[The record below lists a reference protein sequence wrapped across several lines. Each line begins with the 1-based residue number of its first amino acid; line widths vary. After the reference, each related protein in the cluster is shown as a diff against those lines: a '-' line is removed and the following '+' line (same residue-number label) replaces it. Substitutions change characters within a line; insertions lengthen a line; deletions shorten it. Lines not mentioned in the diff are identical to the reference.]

1 MATILDIDLTNSPF
15 NSYDFFSNKKI
26 AAGTVE
32 TEDMKKGQHKTTV
45 EMVDINAYDYGI
57 IDVGMVQFDDTLP
70 YTKKVETAQ
79 LRIEY
84 YKTELEDAKSWVDAL
99 QSEIN
104 KVNSELAEYKDQY
117 EEAKKQ
123 DPHSDLT
130 KNLKQIIKNCKE
142 DLNDL
147 NTDYSKYKK
156 ITQTHPK
163 LIKAYTKFLNDLIK
177 YGGKKTITRIE
188 EFGSTEEAEQVDLD
202 NLDINQAPGMAISGA
217 ITEAV
222 TQYLEV
228 TIQSLIA
235 GGASNLMNNLGINQ
249 ETLGIAKSILN
260 LMDSALFNITGII
273 KMFPKNI
280 QMLPSAKVAIGS
292 ICTSLKDI
300 YIAIY
305 NDLENEYYETINDAI
320 TNLPSMQEVLKDAL
334 NLLMNTIW
342 IMINEQCIKYTGH
355 TLPELYYMCSDYI
368 HKYKAWKEARKEKKR
383 RKKEKKE
390 QEKREKEKEKETG
403 IQHSSGNTVSTKINV
418 DIDPDIIKQSLM
430 DELARASD
438 LIYNSFIIIQIKDSI
453 DEIKMLISQFN
464 NVDLDVL
471 SEGID
476 SFEDFMNM
484 LIEMGIDSDGAV
496 ISLEKA
502 IQDGINQFSGNLTS
516 LQNQIKEQAIS
527 SGLNIA
533 SDIVSNTKISKEIKT
548 EHLYDFTND
557 LNTFTMTLNIYAD
570 PTTKK
575 AKKQLTKVLSN
586 AHQKDGTKI
595 FDSSSVLSIIN
606 AIDEGYVMRKDQ
618 TIELLEFT
626 FKIHFELE
634 GFNKTLSEQINAI
647 DEANRI
653 AQDAAKK
660 KEADEAI
667 SKFELGIVEEEYT
680 GDPTKAT
687 KRPTFQLVH
696 ELFSILKEIFPQ
708 LKVILKLIRN
718 YKINKAKVEAN
729 ASGNLLGMV
738 KVIAAI
744 NKLFKKA
751 HKSKTNFYTVRSLKL
766 YDYITNSITSIGT
779 NVEIN
784 IGIPDTRKLYLYLKN
799 AKSNYEIIKQDL
811 PTILYIDQDAITEQR
826 NVMKKDL
833 DKAGNYFND
842 ASLFVQYPDSKYQDG
857 TLLGLD
863 KVEDADTEIYYS
875 DSSLPL
881 YGSQILRCYGKDY
894 DLYT

>member
-15 NSYDFFSNKKI
+15 NSYDFFSNKKMS
-26 AAGTVE
+26 AGTVE

-57 IDVGMVQFDDTLP
+57 IDVGIVQFDDTLP
-70 YTKKVETAQ
+70 YAKKVETAK

-84 YKTELEDAKSWVDAL
+84 YKTELKDAESWVKAL
-99 QSEIN
+99 QTEIN
-104 KVNSELAEYKDQY
+104 KVNSELTEYQDQY

-123 DPHSDLT
+123 DPYSALT
-130 KNLKQIIKNCKE
+130 TNLKQIVKNYKKQ
-142 DLNDL
+142 LNDL
-147 NTDYSKYKK
+147 NTEFSKYKK

-163 LIKAYTKFLNDLIK
+163 LIKAYTNFYNDLTK
-177 YGGKKTITRIE
+177 YGEKKAITKVD
-188 EFGSTEEAEQVDLD
+188 EFGNVEEAEQVDLD
-202 NLDINQAPGMAISGA
+202 NLDINQAPGMEISGA
-217 ITEAV
+217 ITDAV

-235 GGASNLMNNLGINQ
+235 GGASNLMNSLGINQ
-249 ETLGIAKSILN
+249 ETLGMAQSILN
-260 LMDSALFNITGII
+260 LMDSTLFNITGII

-280 QMLPSAKVAIGS
+280 QMLPSAKIAIGS

-300 YIAIY
+300 YISIY

-320 TNLPSMQEVLKDAL
+320 TNLPSMQEVLKDAQE
-334 NLLMNTIW
+334 LLMNTIW
-342 IMINEQCIKYTGH
+342 VMINEQCIKYTGY

-368 HKYKAWKEARKEKKR
+368 HKYKAWKEARKEQKR
-383 RKKEKKE
+383 RKKEQEE
-390 QEKREKEKEKETG
+390 QEKETG
-403 IQHSSGNTVSTKINV
+403 IQHSSGGTVSSKINV
-418 DIDPDIIKQSLM
+418 DVDPDIIKQSLM
-430 DELARASD
+430 DELSRASD

-471 SEGID
+471 SDGID
-476 SFEDFMNM
+476 SFEDFMDM
-484 LIEMGIDSDGAV
+484 LVEMGLDSDGAV

-502 IQDGINQFSGNLTS
+502 IQDGINQFSENLTS
-516 LQNQIKEQAIS
+516 LQNQIEAQAIS
-527 SGLNIA
+527 SGLHIA
-533 SDIVSNTKISKEIKT
+533 ADVVSNTTVSTEIKA

-606 AIDEGYVMRKDQ
+606 AIDEGYVMRRDQ

-626 FKIHFELE
+626 FKIHFELD
-634 GFNKTLSEQINAI
+634 GFNKTLNEQINAI

-653 AQDAAKK
+653 AQETAKK
-660 KEADEAI
+660 KEAEEAI

-729 ASGNLLGMV
+729 ASGNLLGMI

-799 AKSNYEIIKQDL
+799 TKSNYEIIKQNL

-826 NVMKKDL
+826 NAMKKDL
-833 DKAGNYFND
+833 DKAGNYFDD

>member
-1 MATILDIDLTNSPF
+1 MATILDIDLTNSPG
-15 NSYDFFSNKKI
+15 NSYDFFSNKKMS
-26 AAGTVE
+26 AGTVE

-57 IDVGMVQFDDTLP
+57 IDVGIVQFDDTLP
-70 YTKKVETAQ
+70 YSKKVETSK

-84 YKTELEDAKSWVDAL
+84 YKTELKDAESWVNAL
-99 QSEIN
+99 QTEIN
-104 KVNSELAEYKDQY
+104 KVNSELTEYQDQY

-123 DPHSDLT
+123 DPHSALT
-130 KNLKQIIKNCKE
+130 TNLKQIVKNYKE
-142 DLNDL
+142 QLNDL
-147 NTDYSKYKK
+147 NIEFSKYKK

-163 LIKAYTKFLNDLIK
+163 LIKAYTNFYNDLTK
-177 YGGKKTITRIE
+177 YGEKKAITKVD
-188 EFGSTEEAEQVDLD
+188 EFGNVEEAEQVDLD
-202 NLDINQAPGMAISGA
+202 NLDINQAPGMEISGA
-217 ITEAV
+217 ITDAV

-249 ETLGIAKSILN
+249 ETLGMAQSILN
-260 LMDSALFNITGII
+260 LMDSTLFNITGII

-280 QMLPSAKVAIGS
+280 QMLPSAKIAIGS
-292 ICTSLKDI
+292 ICTSLKDM

-320 TNLPSMQEVLKDAL
+320 TNLPSIQEVLKDAQE
-334 NLLMNTIW
+334 LLMNTIW
-342 IMINEQCIKYTGH
+342 VMINEQCIKYTGY

-368 HKYKAWKEARKEKKR
+368 HKYKAWKEARKEQKR
-383 RKKEKKE
+383 RKKEQEE
-390 QEKREKEKEKETG
+390 QEKETG
-403 IQHSSGNTVSTKINV
+403 IQHSSGGTVSTKINV
-418 DIDPDIIKQSLM
+418 DVDPDIIKQSLM
-430 DELARASD
+430 DELSRASD

-471 SEGID
+471 TDGID
-476 SFEDFMNM
+476 SFEDFMDM
-484 LIEMGIDSDGAV
+484 LIEMGLDSDGAV

-516 LQNQIKEQAIS
+516 LQNQIEAQAIS
-527 SGLNIA
+527 SGLHIA
-533 SDIVSNTKISKEIKT
+533 ADVVSNTTVSTEIKA

-626 FKIHFELE
+626 FKIHFELD

-653 AQDAAKK
+653 AQETAKK
-660 KEADEAI
+660 KEAEEAI

-729 ASGNLLGMV
+729 ASGNLLGMI

-826 NVMKKDL
+826 NAMKKDL
-833 DKAGNYFND
+833 DKAGNYFDD

>member
-1 MATILDIDLTNSPF
+1 MATILDIDLTNSPG
-15 NSYDFFSNKKI
+15 NSYDFFSNKKMS
-26 AAGTVE
+26 AGTVE

-57 IDVGMVQFDDTLP
+57 IDVGIVQFDDTLP
-70 YTKKVETAQ
+70 YSKKVETSK

-84 YKTELEDAKSWVDAL
+84 YKTELKDAESWVNAL
-99 QSEIN
+99 QTEIN
-104 KVNSELAEYKDQY
+104 KVNSELTEYQDQY

-123 DPHSDLT
+123 DPHSALT
-130 KNLKQIIKNCKE
+130 TNLKQIVKNYKE
-142 DLNDL
+142 QLNDL
-147 NTDYSKYKK
+147 NTEFSKYKK

-163 LIKAYTKFLNDLIK
+163 LIKAYTNFYNDLTK
-177 YGGKKTITRIE
+177 YGEKKAITRVD
-188 EFGSTEEAEQVDLD
+188 EFGNVEEAEQVDLD
-202 NLDINQAPGMAISGA
+202 NLDINQAPGMEISGA
-217 ITEAV
+217 ITDAV

-249 ETLGIAKSILN
+249 ETLGMAQSILN
-260 LMDSALFNITGII
+260 LMDSTLFNITGII

-280 QMLPSAKVAIGS
+280 QMLPSAKIAIGS
-292 ICTSLKDI
+292 ICTSLKDM

-320 TNLPSMQEVLKDAL
+320 TNLPSIQEVLKDAQE
-334 NLLMNTIW
+334 LLMNTIW
-342 IMINEQCIKYTGH
+342 VMINEQCIKYTGY

-368 HKYKAWKEARKEKKR
+368 HKYKAWKEARKEQKR
-383 RKKEKKE
+383 RKKEQEE
-390 QEKREKEKEKETG
+390 QEKETG
-403 IQHSSGNTVSTKINV
+403 IQHSSGGTVSSKINV
-418 DIDPDIIKQSLM
+418 DVDPDIIKQSLM
-430 DELARASD
+430 DELSRASD

-471 SEGID
+471 TDGID
-476 SFEDFMNM
+476 SFEDFMDM
-484 LIEMGIDSDGAV
+484 LVEMGLDSDGAV

-516 LQNQIKEQAIS
+516 LQNQIEAQAIS
-527 SGLNIA
+527 SGLHIA
-533 SDIVSNTKISKEIKT
+533 ADVVSNTTVSTEIKA

-626 FKIHFELE
+626 FKIHFELD
-634 GFNKTLSEQINAI
+634 GFNKTLNEQINAI

-653 AQDAAKK
+653 AQETAKK
-660 KEADEAI
+660 KEAEEAI

-729 ASGNLLGMV
+729 ASGNLLGMI

-799 AKSNYEIIKQDL
+799 AKSNYEIIKQGL

-826 NVMKKDL
+826 NAMKKDL
-833 DKAGNYFND
+833 DKAGNYFDD

>member
-1 MATILDIDLTNSPF
+1 MATILDIDLTNSPG
-15 NSYDFFSNKKI
+15 NSYDFFSNKKMS
-26 AAGTVE
+26 AGTVE

-57 IDVGMVQFDDTLP
+57 IDVGIVQFDDTLP
-70 YTKKVETAQ
+70 YSKKVETAQ

-84 YKTELEDAKSWVDAL
+84 YKTELKDAESWVNAL
-99 QSEIN
+99 QTEIN
-104 KVNSELAEYKDQY
+104 KVNSELTEYQDQY

-123 DPHSDLT
+123 DPHSALT
-130 KNLKQIIKNCKE
+130 TNLKQIVKNYKE
-142 DLNDL
+142 QLNDL
-147 NTDYSKYKK
+147 NTEFSKYKK

-163 LIKAYTKFLNDLIK
+163 LIKAYTNFYNDLTK
-177 YGGKKTITRIE
+177 YGEKKAITRVD
-188 EFGSTEEAEQVDLD
+188 EFGNVEEAEKVDLD
-202 NLDINQAPGMAISGA
+202 NLDINQAPGMEISGA
-217 ITEAV
+217 ITDAV

-249 ETLGIAKSILN
+249 ETLGMAQSILN
-260 LMDSALFNITGII
+260 LMDSTLFNITGII

-280 QMLPSAKVAIGS
+280 QMLPSAKIAIGS
-292 ICTSLKDI
+292 ICTSLKDM

-320 TNLPSMQEVLKDAL
+320 TNLPSIQEVLKDAQE
-334 NLLMNTIW
+334 LLMNTIW
-342 IMINEQCIKYTGH
+342 VMINEQCIKYTGY

-368 HKYKAWKEARKEKKR
+368 HKYKAWKEARKEQKR
-383 RKKEKKE
+383 RKKEQEE
-390 QEKREKEKEKETG
+390 QEKETG
-403 IQHSSGNTVSTKINV
+403 IQHSSGGTVSSKINV
-418 DIDPDIIKQSLM
+418 DVDPDIIKQSLM
-430 DELARASD
+430 DELSRASD

-471 SEGID
+471 TDGID
-476 SFEDFMNM
+476 SFEDFMDM
-484 LIEMGIDSDGAV
+484 LVEMGLDSDGAV

-516 LQNQIKEQAIS
+516 LQNQIEAQAIS
-527 SGLNIA
+527 SGLHIA
-533 SDIVSNTKISKEIKT
+533 ADVMSNTTVSTEIKA

-626 FKIHFELE
+626 FKIHFELD
-634 GFNKTLSEQINAI
+634 GFNKTLNEQINAI

-653 AQDAAKK
+653 AQETAKK
-660 KEADEAI
+660 KEAEEAI

-729 ASGNLLGMV
+729 ASGNLLGMI

-826 NVMKKDL
+826 NAMKKDL
-833 DKAGNYFND
+833 DKAGNYFDD

>member
-1 MATILDIDLTNSPF
+1 MATILDIDLTNSPG
-15 NSYDFFSNKKI
+15 NSYDFFSNKKMS
-26 AAGTVE
+26 AGTVE

-57 IDVGMVQFDDTLP
+57 IDVGIVQFDDTLP
-70 YTKKVETAQ
+70 YSKKVETSK

-84 YKTELEDAKSWVDAL
+84 YKTELKDAESWVNAL
-99 QSEIN
+99 QTEIN
-104 KVNSELAEYKDQY
+104 KVNSELTEYQDQY

-123 DPHSDLT
+123 DPHSALT
-130 KNLKQIIKNCKE
+130 TNLKQIVKNYKE
-142 DLNDL
+142 QLNDL
-147 NTDYSKYKK
+147 NTEFSKYKK

-163 LIKAYTKFLNDLIK
+163 LIKAYTNFYNDLTK
-177 YGGKKTITRIE
+177 YGEKKAITRVD
-188 EFGSTEEAEQVDLD
+188 EFGNVEEAEKVDLD
-202 NLDINQAPGMAISGA
+202 NLDINQAPGMEISGA
-217 ITEAV
+217 ITDAV

-249 ETLGIAKSILN
+249 ETLGMAQSILN
-260 LMDSALFNITGII
+260 LMDSTLFNITGII

-280 QMLPSAKVAIGS
+280 QMLPSAKIAIGS
-292 ICTSLKDI
+292 ICTSLKDM

-320 TNLPSMQEVLKDAL
+320 TNLPSIQEVLKDAQE
-334 NLLMNTIW
+334 LLMNTIW
-342 IMINEQCIKYTGH
+342 VMINEQCIKYTGY

-368 HKYKAWKEARKEKKR
+368 HKYKAWKEARKEQKR
-383 RKKEKKE
+383 RKKEQEE
-390 QEKREKEKEKETG
+390 QEKEMG
-403 IQHSSGNTVSTKINV
+403 IQHSSGGTVSSKINV
-418 DIDPDIIKQSLM
+418 DVDPDIIKQSLM
-430 DELARASD
+430 DELSRASD

-471 SEGID
+471 TDGID
-476 SFEDFMNM
+476 SFEDFMDM
-484 LIEMGIDSDGAV
+484 LVEMGLDSDGAV

-516 LQNQIKEQAIS
+516 LQNQIEAQAIS

-533 SDIVSNTKISKEIKT
+533 ADVVSNTTVSTEIKA

-626 FKIHFELE
+626 FKIHFELD
-634 GFNKTLSEQINAI
+634 GFNKTLNEQINAI

-653 AQDAAKK
+653 AQETAKK
-660 KEADEAI
+660 KEAEEAI

-729 ASGNLLGMV
+729 ASGNLLGMI

-826 NVMKKDL
+826 NAMKKDL
-833 DKAGNYFND
+833 DKAGNYFDD

>member
-1 MATILDIDLTNSPF
+1 MATILDIDLTNSPG
-15 NSYDFFSNKKI
+15 NSYDFFSNKKMS
-26 AAGTVE
+26 AGTVE

-57 IDVGMVQFDDTLP
+57 IDVGIVQFDDTLP

-84 YKTELEDAKSWVDAL
+84 YKTELKDAESWVNAL
-99 QSEIN
+99 QTEIN
-104 KVNSELAEYKDQY
+104 KVNSELTEYQDQY

-123 DPHSDLT
+123 DPHSALT
-130 KNLKQIIKNCKE
+130 TNLKQIVKNYKE
-142 DLNDL
+142 QLNDL
-147 NTDYSKYKK
+147 NTEFSKYKK

-163 LIKAYTKFLNDLIK
+163 LIKAYTNFYNDLTK
-177 YGGKKTITRIE
+177 YGEKKAITRVD
-188 EFGSTEEAEQVDLD
+188 EFGNVEEAEKVDLD
-202 NLDINQAPGMAISGA
+202 NLDINQAPGMEISGA
-217 ITEAV
+217 ITDAV

-249 ETLGIAKSILN
+249 ETLGMAQSILN
-260 LMDSALFNITGII
+260 LMDSTLFNITGII

-280 QMLPSAKVAIGS
+280 QMLPSAKIAIGS
-292 ICTSLKDI
+292 ICTSLKDM

-320 TNLPSMQEVLKDAL
+320 TNLPSMQEVLKDAQE
-334 NLLMNTIW
+334 LLMNTIW
-342 IMINEQCIKYTGH
+342 VMINEQCIKYTGY

-368 HKYKAWKEARKEKKR
+368 HKYKAWKEARKEQKR
-383 RKKEKKE
+383 RKKEQEE
-390 QEKREKEKEKETG
+390 QEKETG
-403 IQHSSGNTVSTKINV
+403 IQHSSGGTVSSKINV
-418 DIDPDIIKQSLM
+418 DVDPDIIKQSLM
-430 DELARASD
+430 DELSRASD

-471 SEGID
+471 TDGID
-476 SFEDFMNM
+476 SFEDFMDM
-484 LIEMGIDSDGAV
+484 LVEMGLDSDGAV

-516 LQNQIKEQAIS
+516 LQNQIEAQAIS
-527 SGLNIA
+527 SGLHIA
-533 SDIVSNTKISKEIKT
+533 ADVVSNTTVSTEKKV

-634 GFNKTLSEQINAI
+634 GFNKTLNEQINAI

-653 AQDAAKK
+653 AQETAKE
-660 KEADEAI
+660 KEAEEAI

-680 GDPTKAT
+680 SDPTKAT

-729 ASGNLLGMV
+729 ASGNLLGMI

-826 NVMKKDL
+826 NAMKKDL
-833 DKAGNYFND
+833 DKAGNYFDD

-881 YGSQILRCYGKDY
+881 YGSQILRYYGKDY

>member
-1 MATILDIDLTNSPF
+1 MATILDIDLTNSPG
-15 NSYDFFSNKKI
+15 NSYDFFSNKKMS
-26 AAGTVE
+26 AGTVE
-32 TEDMKKGQHKTTV
+32 TADMKKGQHKTTV

-57 IDVGMVQFDDTLP
+57 IDVGIVQFDDTLP
-70 YTKKVETAQ
+70 YSKKVETAQ

-84 YKTELEDAKSWVDAL
+84 YKTELKDAESWVNAL
-99 QSEIN
+99 QTEIN
-104 KVNSELAEYKDQY
+104 KVNSELTEYQDQY

-123 DPHSDLT
+123 DPHSALT
-130 KNLKQIIKNCKE
+130 TNLKQIVKNYK
-142 DLNDL
+142 DQLNDL
-147 NTDYSKYKK
+147 NTEFSKYKK

-163 LIKAYTKFLNDLIK
+163 LIKAYTNFYNDLTK
-177 YGGKKTITRIE
+177 YGEKKAITRVD
-188 EFGSTEEAEQVDLD
+188 EFGNVEEAEKVDLD
-202 NLDINQAPGMAISGA
+202 NLDINQAPGMEISGA
-217 ITEAV
+217 ITDAV

-249 ETLGIAKSILN
+249 ETLGMAQSILN
-260 LMDSALFNITGII
+260 LMDSTLFNITGII

-280 QMLPSAKVAIGS
+280 QMLPSAKIAIGS
-292 ICTSLKDI
+292 ICTSLKDM

-320 TNLPSMQEVLKDAL
+320 TNLPSMQEVLKDAQV
-334 NLLMNTIW
+334 LLMNTIW
-342 IMINEQCIKYTGH
+342 VMINEQCIKYTGF

-368 HKYKAWKEARKEKKR
+368 HKYKAWKEARKEQKR
-383 RKKEKKE
+383 RKKEQEE
-390 QEKREKEKEKETG
+390 QEKVTG
-403 IQHSSGNTVSTKINV
+403 IQHSSGGTVSSKINV
-418 DIDPDIIKQSLM
+418 DVDPDIIKQSLM
-430 DELARASD
+430 DELSRASD

-471 SEGID
+471 TDGID
-476 SFEDFMNM
+476 SFEDFMDM
-484 LIEMGIDSDGAV
+484 LVEMGLDSDGAV

-516 LQNQIKEQAIS
+516 LQNQIEAQAIS
-527 SGLNIA
+527 SGLHIA
-533 SDIVSNTKISKEIKT
+533 ADVVSNTTVSTEIKA

-626 FKIHFELE
+626 FKIHFELD
-634 GFNKTLSEQINAI
+634 GFNKTLNEQINAI

-653 AQDAAKK
+653 AQETAKK
-660 KEADEAI
+660 KEAEEAI

-729 ASGNLLGMV
+729 ASGNLLGMIR
-738 KVIAAI
+738 VIAAI

-826 NVMKKDL
+826 NIMKKDL
-833 DKAGNYFND
+833 DKAGNYFDD

>member
-1 MATILDIDLTNSPF
+1 MATILDIDLTNSPS
-15 NSYDFFSNKKI
+15 NSYDFLSNKKMS
-26 AAGTVE
+26 AGTIE

-57 IDVGMVQFDDTLP
+57 IDVGIVQFDDTLP
-70 YTKKVETAQ
+70 YSKKVETAK

-84 YKTELEDAKSWVDAL
+84 YKTELKDAESWVNAL
-99 QSEIN
+99 QAEIN
-104 KVNSELAEYKDQY
+104 KINSELTEYQDQY

-123 DPHSDLT
+123 DPHSALMT
-130 KNLKQIIKNCKE
+130 NLKQIVNNYKE
-142 DLNDL
+142 QLNNL
-147 NTDYSKYKK
+147 NTEFSKYKK

-163 LIKAYTKFLNDLIK
+163 LIKAYTNFYNDLTK
-177 YGGKKTITRIE
+177 YGEKKAITRVD
-188 EFGSTEEAEQVDLD
+188 EFGNVEEAEKVDLD
-202 NLDINQAPGMAISGA
+202 NLDINQAPGMEISGA
-217 ITEAV
+217 ITDAV

-249 ETLGIAKSILN
+249 ETLGMAQSILN
-260 LMDSALFNITGII
+260 LMDSTLFNITGII

-280 QMLPSAKVAIGS
+280 QMLPSAKIAIGS
-292 ICTSLKDI
+292 ICTSLKDM

-320 TNLPSMQEVLKDAL
+320 TNLPSSQEVLKDAQE
-334 NLLMNTIW
+334 LLMNTIW
-342 IMINEQCIKYTGH
+342 VMINEQCIKYTGY

-383 RKKEKKE
+383 RKKEQEE
-390 QEKREKEKEKETG
+390 QEKETG
-403 IQHSSGNTVSTKINV
+403 IQHSSGGTVSTKINV
-418 DIDPDIIKQSLM
+418 DVDPDIIKQSLM
-430 DELARASD
+430 DELSRASD

-471 SEGID
+471 TDGID

-484 LIEMGIDSDGAV
+484 LVEMGLDSDGAV

-516 LQNQIKEQAIS
+516 LQNQIEAQAIS
-527 SGLNIA
+527 SGLHIA
-533 SDIVSNTKISKEIKT
+533 ADVVSNTTVSTERKV

-626 FKIHFELE
+626 FKIHFELD
-634 GFNKTLSEQINAI
+634 GFNKTLDEQINAI

-653 AQDAAKK
+653 AQETAKK
-660 KEADEAI
+660 KEVEEAI

-729 ASGNLLGMV
+729 ASGNLLGMIR
-738 KVIAAI
+738 VIAAI

-784 IGIPDTRKLYLYLKN
+784 IDIPDTRKLYLYLKN
-799 AKSNYEIIKQDL
+799 AKSNYEIIKQGL

-826 NVMKKDL
+826 NAMKKDL
-833 DKAGNYFND
+833 DKAGNYFDD
-842 ASLFVQYPDSKYQDG
+842 ASLFVQYPDPKYQDG

>member
-1 MATILDIDLTNSPF
+1 MATILDIDLTNSPG
-15 NSYDFFSNKKI
+15 NSYDFFSNKKMS
-26 AAGTVE
+26 AGTVE

-57 IDVGMVQFDDTLP
+57 IDVGIVQFDDTLP
-70 YTKKVETAQ
+70 YSKKVETSK

-84 YKTELEDAKSWVDAL
+84 YKTELKDADSWVNAL
-99 QSEIN
+99 QTEIN
-104 KVNSELAEYKDQY
+104 KVNSELSEYQDQY

-123 DPHSDLT
+123 DPHSALT
-130 KNLKQIIKNCKE
+130 TNLKQIVKNYKE
-142 DLNDL
+142 QLNDL
-147 NTDYSKYKK
+147 NTEFSKYKK

-163 LIKAYTKFLNDLIK
+163 LIKAYTNFYNDLIK
-177 YGGKKTITRIE
+177 YGEKKAITRVD
-188 EFGSTEEAEQVDLD
+188 EFGNVEEAEQVDLD
-202 NLDINQAPGMAISGA
+202 NLDINQAPGMEISGA
-217 ITEAV
+217 ITDAV

-249 ETLGIAKSILN
+249 ETLGMAQSILN
-260 LMDSALFNITGII
+260 LMDSTLFNITGII

-280 QMLPSAKVAIGS
+280 QMLPSAKIAIGS
-292 ICTSLKDI
+292 ICTSLKDM

-320 TNLPSMQEVLKDAL
+320 TNLPSIQEVLKDAQE
-334 NLLMNTIW
+334 LLMNTIW
-342 IMINEQCIKYTGH
+342 VMINEQCIKYTGY

-368 HKYKAWKEARKEKKR
+368 HKYKAWKEARKEQKR
-383 RKKEKKE
+383 RKKEQEE
-390 QEKREKEKEKETG
+390 QEKETG
-403 IQHSSGNTVSTKINV
+403 IQHSSGGTVSSKINV
-418 DIDPDIIKQSLM
+418 DVDPDIIKQSLM
-430 DELARASD
+430 DELSRASD

-471 SEGID
+471 TDGID
-476 SFEDFMNM
+476 SFEDFMDM
-484 LIEMGIDSDGAV
+484 LVEMGLDSDGAV

-516 LQNQIKEQAIS
+516 LQNQIKAQAIS
-527 SGLNIA
+527 SGLHIA
-533 SDIVSNTKISKEIKT
+533 ADIVSNTTVSTERKA

-626 FKIHFELE
+626 FKIHFELD
-634 GFNKTLSEQINAI
+634 GFNKTLNEQINAI

-653 AQDAAKK
+653 AQETAKK
-660 KEADEAI
+660 KEAEEAI

-729 ASGNLLGMV
+729 ASGNLLGMI

-744 NKLFKKA
+744 NKLFKKT

-799 AKSNYEIIKQDL
+799 AQSNYEIIKQGL

-826 NVMKKDL
+826 NAMKKDL
-833 DKAGNYFND
+833 DKAGNYFDD
-842 ASLFVQYPDSKYQDG
+842 ASLFVQYPDPKYQDG

>member
-15 NSYDFFSNKKI
+15 NSYDFFSNKKM

-57 IDVGMVQFDDTLP
+57 IDVGIVQFDDTLP
-70 YTKKVETAQ
+70 YSKKVETSK

-84 YKTELEDAKSWVDAL
+84 YKTELKDAESWVNAL
-99 QSEIN
+99 QTEIN
-104 KVNSELAEYKDQY
+104 KVNSELTEYQDQY

-123 DPHSDLT
+123 DPHSALT
-130 KNLKQIIKNCKE
+130 TNLKQIVKNYKE
-142 DLNDL
+142 QLNDL
-147 NTDYSKYKK
+147 NTEFSKYKK

-163 LIKAYTKFLNDLIK
+163 LIKAYTNFYNDLTK
-177 YGGKKTITRIE
+177 YGEKKAITRVD
-188 EFGSTEEAEQVDLD
+188 EFGNVEEAEKVDLD
-202 NLDINQAPGMAISGA
+202 NLDINQAPGMEISGA
-217 ITEAV
+217 ITDAV

-249 ETLGIAKSILN
+249 ETLGMAQSILN
-260 LMDSALFNITGII
+260 LMDSTLFNITGII

-280 QMLPSAKVAIGS
+280 QMLPSAKIAIGS
-292 ICTSLKDI
+292 ICTSLKDM

-320 TNLPSMQEVLKDAL
+320 TNLPSIQEVLKDAQE
-334 NLLMNTIW
+334 LLMNTIW
-342 IMINEQCIKYTGH
+342 VMINEQCIKYTGY

-368 HKYKAWKEARKEKKR
+368 HKYKAWKEARKEQKR
-383 RKKEKKE
+383 RKKEQEE
-390 QEKREKEKEKETG
+390 QEKETG
-403 IQHSSGNTVSTKINV
+403 IQHSSGGTVSSKINV
-418 DIDPDIIKQSLM
+418 DVDPDIIKQSLM
-430 DELARASD
+430 DELSRASD

-471 SEGID
+471 TDGID
-476 SFEDFMNM
+476 SFEDFMDM
-484 LIEMGIDSDGAV
+484 LVEMGLDSDGAV

-533 SDIVSNTKISKEIKT
+533 SDIISNTKISTEIKA

-595 FDSSSVLSIIN
+595 FDASSVLSIIN

-626 FKIHFELE
+626 FKIHFELD
-634 GFNKTLSEQINAI
+634 GFNKTLNEQINAI

-653 AQDAAKK
+653 AQETAKK
-660 KEADEAI
+660 KEAEEAI

-729 ASGNLLGMV
+729 ASGNLLGMIR
-738 KVIAAI
+738 VIAAI

-826 NVMKKDL
+826 NAMKKDL
-833 DKAGNYFND
+833 DKAGNYFDD

>member
-1 MATILDIDLTNSPF
+1 MATILDIDLTNSPG
-15 NSYDFFSNKKI
+15 NSYDFFSNKKMS
-26 AAGTVE
+26 AGTVE

-57 IDVGMVQFDDTLP
+57 IDVGIVQFDDTLP
-70 YTKKVETAQ
+70 YSKKVETAK

-84 YKTELEDAKSWVDAL
+84 YKTELKDAESWVNAL
-99 QSEIN
+99 QTEIN
-104 KVNSELAEYKDQY
+104 KVNSELTEYQDQY

-123 DPHSDLT
+123 DPHSALT
-130 KNLKQIIKNCKE
+130 TNLKQIVKNYKE
-142 DLNDL
+142 QLNDL
-147 NTDYSKYKK
+147 NTEFSKYKK

-163 LIKAYTKFLNDLIK
+163 LIKAYTNFYNDLTK
-177 YGGKKTITRIE
+177 YGEKKAITRVD
-188 EFGSTEEAEQVDLD
+188 EFGNVEEAEKVDLD
-202 NLDINQAPGMAISGA
+202 NLDINQAPGMEISGA
-217 ITEAV
+217 ITDAV

-249 ETLGIAKSILN
+249 ETLGMAQSILN
-260 LMDSALFNITGII
+260 LMDSTLFNITGII

-280 QMLPSAKVAIGS
+280 QMLPSAKIAIGS
-292 ICTSLKDI
+292 ICTSLKDM

-320 TNLPSMQEVLKDAL
+320 TNLPSIQEVLKDAQE
-334 NLLMNTIW
+334 LLMNTIW
-342 IMINEQCIKYTGH
+342 VMINEQCIKYTGY

-368 HKYKAWKEARKEKKR
+368 HKYKAWKEARKEQKR
-383 RKKEKKE
+383 RKKEQEE
-390 QEKREKEKEKETG
+390 QEKETG
-403 IQHSSGNTVSTKINV
+403 IQHSSGGTVSSKINV
-418 DIDPDIIKQSLM
+418 DVDPDIIKQSLM
-430 DELARASD
+430 DELSRASD

-471 SEGID
+471 TDGID
-476 SFEDFMNM
+476 SFEDFMDM
-484 LIEMGIDSDGAV
+484 LVEMGLDSDGAV

-516 LQNQIKEQAIS
+516 LQNQIEAQAIS
-527 SGLNIA
+527 SGLHIA
-533 SDIVSNTKISKEIKT
+533 ADVVSNTTVSTEIKA

-634 GFNKTLSEQINAI
+634 GFNKTLNEQINAI

-653 AQDAAKK
+653 AQETAKK
-660 KEADEAI
+660 KEAEEAI

-729 ASGNLLGMV
+729 ASGNLLGMI

-799 AKSNYEIIKQDL
+799 AKSNYEIIKQGL
-811 PTILYIDQDAITEQR
+811 PTILYIDQEAITEQR

-833 DKAGNYFND
+833 DKAGNYFDD

>member
-1 MATILDIDLTNSPF
+1 MATILDIDLTNSPG
-15 NSYDFFSNKKI
+15 NSYDFFSNKKMS
-26 AAGTVE
+26 AGTVE

-57 IDVGMVQFDDTLP
+57 IDVGIVQFDDTLP
-70 YTKKVETAQ
+70 YSKKVETSK

-84 YKTELEDAKSWVDAL
+84 YKTELKDAESWVNAL
-99 QSEIN
+99 QTEIN
-104 KVNSELAEYKDQY
+104 KVNSELTEYQDQY

-123 DPHSDLT
+123 DPHSALT
-130 KNLKQIIKNCKE
+130 TNLKQIVKNYKE
-142 DLNDL
+142 QLNDL
-147 NTDYSKYKK
+147 NTEFSKYKK

-163 LIKAYTKFLNDLIK
+163 LIKAYTNFYNDLTK
-177 YGGKKTITRIE
+177 YGEKKAITRVD
-188 EFGSTEEAEQVDLD
+188 EFGNVEEAEKVDLD
-202 NLDINQAPGMAISGA
+202 NLDINQAPGMEISGA
-217 ITEAV
+217 ITDAV

-249 ETLGIAKSILN
+249 ETLGMAQSILN
-260 LMDSALFNITGII
+260 LMDSTLFNITGII

-280 QMLPSAKVAIGS
+280 QMLPSAKIAIGS
-292 ICTSLKDI
+292 ICTSLKDM

-320 TNLPSMQEVLKDAL
+320 TNLPSIQEVLKDAQE
-334 NLLMNTIW
+334 LLMNTIW
-342 IMINEQCIKYTGH
+342 VMINEQCIKYTGY

-368 HKYKAWKEARKEKKR
+368 HKYKAWKEARKEQKR
-383 RKKEKKE
+383 RKKEQEE
-390 QEKREKEKEKETG
+390 QEKETG
-403 IQHSSGNTVSTKINV
+403 IQHSSGGTVSSKINV
-418 DIDPDIIKQSLM
+418 DVDPDIIKQSLM
-430 DELARASD
+430 DELSRASD

-471 SEGID
+471 TDGID
-476 SFEDFMNM
+476 SFEDFMDM
-484 LIEMGIDSDGAV
+484 LVEMGLDSDGAV

-516 LQNQIKEQAIS
+516 LQNQIEAQAIS

-533 SDIVSNTKISKEIKT
+533 ADVVSNTTVSTEIKA

-626 FKIHFELE
+626 FKIHFELD
-634 GFNKTLSEQINAI
+634 GFNKTLNEQINAI

-653 AQDAAKK
+653 AQETAKK
-660 KEADEAI
+660 KEAEEAI

-729 ASGNLLGMV
+729 ASGNLLGMIR
-738 KVIAAI
+738 VIAAI

-826 NVMKKDL
+826 NAMKKDL
-833 DKAGNYFND
+833 DKAGNYFDD

-863 KVEDADTEIYYS
+863 KVEDANTEIYYS

>member
-1 MATILDIDLTNSPF
+1 MATILDIDLTNSPG
-15 NSYDFFSNKKI
+15 NSYDFFSNKKMS
-26 AAGTVE
+26 AGTVE
-32 TEDMKKGQHKTTV
+32 TADMKKGQHKTTV

-57 IDVGMVQFDDTLP
+57 IDVGIVQFDDTLP
-70 YTKKVETAQ
+70 YSKKVETAK

-84 YKTELEDAKSWVDAL
+84 YKTELKDAESWVNAL
-99 QSEIN
+99 QTEIN
-104 KVNSELAEYKDQY
+104 KVNSELTEYQDQY

-123 DPHSDLT
+123 DPHSALT
-130 KNLKQIIKNCKE
+130 TNLKQIVKNYKE
-142 DLNDL
+142 QLNDL
-147 NTDYSKYKK
+147 NTEFSKYKK

-163 LIKAYTKFLNDLIK
+163 LIKAYTNFYNDLTK
-177 YGGKKTITRIE
+177 YGEKKAITRVD
-188 EFGSTEEAEQVDLD
+188 EFGNVEEAEKVDLD
-202 NLDINQAPGMAISGA
+202 NLDINQAPGMEISGA
-217 ITEAV
+217 ITDAV

-249 ETLGIAKSILN
+249 ETLGMAQSILN
-260 LMDSALFNITGII
+260 LMDSTLFNITGII

-280 QMLPSAKVAIGS
+280 QMLPSAKIAIGS
-292 ICTSLKDI
+292 ICTSLKDM

-320 TNLPSMQEVLKDAL
+320 TNLPSIQEVLKDAQE
-334 NLLMNTIW
+334 LLMNTIW
-342 IMINEQCIKYTGH
+342 VMINEQCIKYTGY

-368 HKYKAWKEARKEKKR
+368 HKYKAWKEARKEQKR
-383 RKKEKKE
+383 RKKEQEE
-390 QEKREKEKEKETG
+390 QEKETG
-403 IQHSSGNTVSTKINV
+403 IQHSSGGTVSSKINV
-418 DIDPDIIKQSLM
+418 DVDPDIIKQSLM
-430 DELARASD
+430 DELSRASD

-471 SEGID
+471 TDGID
-476 SFEDFMNM
+476 SFEDFMDM
-484 LIEMGIDSDGAV
+484 LVEMGLDSDGAV

-516 LQNQIKEQAIS
+516 LQNQIEAQAIS
-527 SGLNIA
+527 SGLHIA
-533 SDIVSNTKISKEIKT
+533 ADVVSNTTVSTEIKA

-626 FKIHFELE
+626 FKIHFELD
-634 GFNKTLSEQINAI
+634 GFNKTLNEQINAI

-653 AQDAAKK
+653 AQETAKK
-660 KEADEAI
+660 KEAEEAI

-729 ASGNLLGMV
+729 ASGNLLGMI

-826 NVMKKDL
+826 NAMKKDL
-833 DKAGNYFND
+833 DKAGNYFDD

>member
-1 MATILDIDLTNSPF
+1 MATILDIDLTNSPG
-15 NSYDFFSNKKI
+15 NSYDFFSNKKMS
-26 AAGTVE
+26 AGTIE

-57 IDVGMVQFDDTLP
+57 IDVGIVQFDDTLP
-70 YTKKVETAQ
+70 YSKKVETAQ

-84 YKTELEDAKSWVDAL
+84 YKTELKDAESWVNAL
-99 QSEIN
+99 QTEIN
-104 KVNSELAEYKDQY
+104 KVNSELTEYQDQY

-123 DPHSDLT
+123 DPHSALT
-130 KNLKQIIKNCKE
+130 TNLKQIVKNYKE
-142 DLNDL
+142 QLNDL
-147 NTDYSKYKK
+147 NTEFSKYKK

-163 LIKAYTKFLNDLIK
+163 LIKAYTNFYNDLTK
-177 YGGKKTITRIE
+177 YGEKKAITRVD
-188 EFGSTEEAEQVDLD
+188 EFGNVEEAEKVDLD
-202 NLDINQAPGMAISGA
+202 NLDINQAPGMEISGA
-217 ITEAV
+217 ITDAV

-249 ETLGIAKSILN
+249 ETLGMAQSILN
-260 LMDSALFNITGII
+260 LMDSTLFNITGII

-280 QMLPSAKVAIGS
+280 QMLPSAKIAIGS
-292 ICTSLKDI
+292 ICTSLKDM

-320 TNLPSMQEVLKDAL
+320 TNLPSIQEVLKDAQE
-334 NLLMNTIW
+334 LLMNTIW
-342 IMINEQCIKYTGH
+342 VMINEQCIKYTGY

-368 HKYKAWKEARKEKKR
+368 HKYKAWKEARKEQKR
-383 RKKEKKE
+383 RKKEQEE
-390 QEKREKEKEKETG
+390 QEKETG
-403 IQHSSGNTVSTKINV
+403 IQHSSGGTVSSKINV
-418 DIDPDIIKQSLM
+418 DVDPDIIKQSLM
-430 DELARASD
+430 DELSRASD

-471 SEGID
+471 TDGID
-476 SFEDFMNM
+476 SFEDFMDM
-484 LIEMGIDSDGAV
+484 LVEMGLDSDGAV

-516 LQNQIKEQAIS
+516 LQNQIEAQAIS
-527 SGLNIA
+527 SGLHIA
-533 SDIVSNTKISKEIKT
+533 ADVVSNTTVSTEIKA

-626 FKIHFELE
+626 FKIHFELD
-634 GFNKTLSEQINAI
+634 GFNKTLNEQINAI

-653 AQDAAKK
+653 AQETAKK
-660 KEADEAI
+660 KEAEEAI

-729 ASGNLLGMV
+729 ASGNLLGMI

-784 IGIPDTRKLYLYLKN
+784 IGISDTRKLYLYLKN

-826 NVMKKDL
+826 NAMKKDL
-833 DKAGNYFND
+833 DKAGNYFDD

>member
-1 MATILDIDLTNSPF
+1 MATILDIDLTNSPS
-15 NSYDFFSNKKI
+15 NSYDFLSNKKMS
-26 AAGTVE
+26 AGTIE

-57 IDVGMVQFDDTLP
+57 IDVGIVQFDDTLP
-70 YTKKVETAQ
+70 YSKKVETAK

-84 YKTELEDAKSWVDAL
+84 YKTELKDAESWVNAL
-99 QSEIN
+99 QAEIN
-104 KVNSELAEYKDQY
+104 KVNSELTEYQDQY

-123 DPHSDLT
+123 DPHSTLT
-130 KNLKQIIKNCKE
+130 TNLKQIVNNYKE
-142 DLNDL
+142 QLNDL
-147 NTDYSKYKK
+147 NTEFSKYKK

-163 LIKAYTKFLNDLIK
+163 LIKAYTNFYNDLTK
-177 YGGKKTITRIE
+177 YGEKKAITRVD
-188 EFGSTEEAEQVDLD
+188 EFGNVEEAEKVDLD
-202 NLDINQAPGMAISGA
+202 NLDINQAPGMEISGA
-217 ITEAV
+217 ITDAV

-249 ETLGIAKSILN
+249 ETLGMAQSILN
-260 LMDSALFNITGII
+260 LMDSTLFNITGII

-280 QMLPSAKVAIGS
+280 QMLPSAKIAIGS
-292 ICTSLKDI
+292 ICTSLKDM

-320 TNLPSMQEVLKDAL
+320 TNLPSSQEVLKDAQE
-334 NLLMNTIW
+334 LLMNTIW
-342 IMINEQCIKYTGH
+342 IMINEQCIKYTGY

-383 RKKEKKE
+383 RKKEQEE
-390 QEKREKEKEKETG
+390 QEKETG
-403 IQHSSGNTVSTKINV
+403 IQHSSGGTVSTKINV
-418 DIDPDIIKQSLM
+418 DVDPDIIKQSLM
-430 DELARASD
+430 DELSRASD

-471 SEGID
+471 TDGID
-476 SFEDFMNM
+476 SFEDFMDM
-484 LIEMGIDSDGAV
+484 LVEMGLDSDGAV

-516 LQNQIKEQAIS
+516 LQNQIEAQAIS
-527 SGLNIA
+527 SGLHIA
-533 SDIVSNTKISKEIKT
+533 ADVVSNTTVSTERKV

-626 FKIHFELE
+626 FKIHFELD
-634 GFNKTLSEQINAI
+634 GFNKTLNEQINAI

-653 AQDAAKK
+653 AQETAKK
-660 KEADEAI
+660 KEAEEAI

-729 ASGNLLGMV
+729 ASGNLLGMIR
-738 KVIAAI
+738 VIAAI

-751 HKSKTNFYTVRSLKL
+751 NKSKTNFYTVRSLKL

-784 IGIPDTRKLYLYLKN
+784 IDIPDTRKLYLYLKN

-826 NVMKKDL
+826 NAMKKDL
-833 DKAGNYFND
+833 DKAGNYFDD
-842 ASLFVQYPDSKYQDG
+842 ASLFVQYPDPKYQDG

>member
-1 MATILDIDLTNSPF
+1 MATILDIDLTNSPG
-15 NSYDFFSNKKI
+15 NSYNFFSNKKMS
-26 AAGTVE
+26 AGTVE

-57 IDVGMVQFDDTLP
+57 IDVGIVQFDDTLP
-70 YTKKVETAQ
+70 YSKKVETAK

-84 YKTELEDAKSWVDAL
+84 YKTELKNAESWVNAL
-99 QSEIN
+99 QTEIN
-104 KVNSELAEYKDQY
+104 KVNSELTEYQDQY

-123 DPHSDLT
+123 DPHSALT
-130 KNLKQIIKNCKE
+130 TNLKQIVKNYKE
-142 DLNDL
+142 QLNDL
-147 NTDYSKYKK
+147 NIEFSKYKK

-163 LIKAYTKFLNDLIK
+163 LIKAYTNFYNDLTK
-177 YGGKKTITRIE
+177 YGEKKAITKVD
-188 EFGSTEEAEQVDLD
+188 EFGNVEEAEQVDLD
-202 NLDINQAPGMAISGA
+202 NLDINQAPGMEISGA
-217 ITEAV
+217 ITDAV

-249 ETLGIAKSILN
+249 ETLGMAQSILN
-260 LMDSALFNITGII
+260 LMDSTLFNITGII

-280 QMLPSAKVAIGS
+280 QMLPSAKIAIGS
-292 ICTSLKDI
+292 ICTSLKDM

-320 TNLPSMQEVLKDAL
+320 TNLPSIQEVLKDAQE
-334 NLLMNTIW
+334 LLMNTIW
-342 IMINEQCIKYTGH
+342 VMINEQCIKYTGY

-368 HKYKAWKEARKEKKR
+368 HKYKAWKEARKEQKR
-383 RKKEKKE
+383 RKKEQEE
-390 QEKREKEKEKETG
+390 QEKETG
-403 IQHSSGNTVSTKINV
+403 IQHSSGGTVSTKINV
-418 DIDPDIIKQSLM
+418 DVDPDIIKQSLM
-430 DELARASD
+430 DELSRASD

-471 SEGID
+471 TDGID
-476 SFEDFMNM
+476 SFEDFMDM
-484 LIEMGIDSDGAV
+484 LVEMGLDSDGAV

-516 LQNQIKEQAIS
+516 LQNQIEAQAIS
-527 SGLNIA
+527 SGLHIA
-533 SDIVSNTKISKEIKT
+533 ADVVSNTAVSTEIKA

-626 FKIHFELE
+626 FKIHFELD

-653 AQDAAKK
+653 AQETAKK
-660 KEADEAI
+660 KEAEEAI

-680 GDPTKAT
+680 SDPTKAT

-729 ASGNLLGMV
+729 ASGNLLGMI

-826 NVMKKDL
+826 NAMKKDL
-833 DKAGNYFND
+833 DKAGNYFDD

>member
-1 MATILDIDLTNSPF
+1 MATILDIDLTNSPG
-15 NSYDFFSNKKI
+15 NSYDFFSNKKMST
-26 AAGTVE
+26 GTVE

-57 IDVGMVQFDDTLP
+57 IDVGIVQFDDTLP
-70 YTKKVETAQ
+70 YSKKVETSK

-84 YKTELEDAKSWVDAL
+84 YKTELKDAESWVNAL
-99 QSEIN
+99 QTEIN
-104 KVNSELAEYKDQY
+104 KVNSELTEYQDQY

-123 DPHSDLT
+123 DPHSALT
-130 KNLKQIIKNCKE
+130 TNLKQIVKNYKE
-142 DLNDL
+142 QLNDL
-147 NTDYSKYKK
+147 NTEFSKYKK

-163 LIKAYTKFLNDLIK
+163 LIKAYTNFYNDLTK
-177 YGGKKTITRIE
+177 YGEKKAITRVD
-188 EFGSTEEAEQVDLD
+188 EFGNVEEAEKVDLD
-202 NLDINQAPGMAISGA
+202 NLDINQAPGMEISGA
-217 ITEAV
+217 ITDAV

-249 ETLGIAKSILN
+249 ETLGMAQSILN
-260 LMDSALFNITGII
+260 LMDSTLFNITGII

-280 QMLPSAKVAIGS
+280 QMVPSAKIAIGS
-292 ICTSLKDI
+292 ICTSLKDM

-320 TNLPSMQEVLKDAL
+320 TNLPSIQEVLKDAQE
-334 NLLMNTIW
+334 LLMNTIW
-342 IMINEQCIKYTGH
+342 VMINEQCIKYTGY

-368 HKYKAWKEARKEKKR
+368 HKYKAWKEARKEQKR
-383 RKKEKKE
+383 RKKEQEE
-390 QEKREKEKEKETG
+390 QEKETG
-403 IQHSSGNTVSTKINV
+403 IQHSSGGTVSSKINV
-418 DIDPDIIKQSLM
+418 DVDPDIIKQSLM
-430 DELARASD
+430 DELSRASD
-438 LIYNSFIIIQIKDSI
+438 LIYNSFIIIQIKDTI

-471 SEGID
+471 TDGID
-476 SFEDFMNM
+476 SFEDFMDM
-484 LIEMGIDSDGAV
+484 LVEMGLDSDGAV

-516 LQNQIKEQAIS
+516 LQNQIEAQAIS
-527 SGLNIA
+527 SGLHIA
-533 SDIVSNTKISKEIKT
+533 ADVVSNTTVSTEIKA

-626 FKIHFELE
+626 FKIHFELD
-634 GFNKTLSEQINAI
+634 GFNKTLNEQINAI

-653 AQDAAKK
+653 AQETAKK
-660 KEADEAI
+660 KEAEEAI

-729 ASGNLLGMV
+729 ASGNLLGMI

-826 NVMKKDL
+826 NAMKKDL
-833 DKAGNYFND
+833 DKAGNYFDD
-842 ASLFVQYPDSKYQDG
+842 ASLFVQYPDPKYQDG

>member
-1 MATILDIDLTNSPF
+1 MATILDIDLTNSPG
-15 NSYDFFSNKKI
+15 NSYDFFSNKKMS
-26 AAGTVE
+26 AGTVE

-57 IDVGMVQFDDTLP
+57 IDVGIVQFDDTLP

-84 YKTELEDAKSWVDAL
+84 YKTELKDAEPWVNAL
-99 QSEIN
+99 QTEIN
-104 KVNSELAEYKDQY
+104 KVNSELTEYQDQY

-123 DPHSDLT
+123 DPHSALT
-130 KNLKQIIKNCKE
+130 TNLKQIVKNYKE
-142 DLNDL
+142 QLNDL
-147 NTDYSKYKK
+147 NTEFSKYKK

-163 LIKAYTKFLNDLIK
+163 LIKAYTNFYNDLTK
-177 YGGKKTITRIE
+177 YGEKKAITKVD
-188 EFGSTEEAEQVDLD
+188 EFGNVEEAEQVDLD
-202 NLDINQAPGMAISGA
+202 NLDINQAPGMEISGA
-217 ITEAV
+217 ITDAV

-249 ETLGIAKSILN
+249 ETLGMAQSILN
-260 LMDSALFNITGII
+260 LMDSTLFNITGII

-280 QMLPSAKVAIGS
+280 QMLPSAKIAIGS
-292 ICTSLKDI
+292 ICTSLKDM

-320 TNLPSMQEVLKDAL
+320 TNLPSIQEVLKDAQE
-334 NLLMNTIW
+334 LLMNTIW
-342 IMINEQCIKYTGH
+342 VMINEQCIKYTGY

-368 HKYKAWKEARKEKKR
+368 HKYKAWKEARKEQKR
-383 RKKEKKE
+383 RKKEQEE
-390 QEKREKEKEKETG
+390 QEKETG
-403 IQHSSGNTVSTKINV
+403 IQHSSGGTVSTKINV
-418 DIDPDIIKQSLM
+418 DVDPDIIKQSLM
-430 DELARASD
+430 DELSRASD

-471 SEGID
+471 TDGID
-476 SFEDFMNM
+476 SFEDFMDM
-484 LIEMGIDSDGAV
+484 LVEMGLDSDGAV

-516 LQNQIKEQAIS
+516 LQNQIEAQAIS
-527 SGLNIA
+527 SGLHIA
-533 SDIVSNTKISKEIKT
+533 ADVVSNTTVSTEMKA

-626 FKIHFELE
+626 FKIHFELD

-653 AQDAAKK
+653 AQETAKK
-660 KEADEAI
+660 KEAEEAI

-729 ASGNLLGMV
+729 ASGNLLGMI

-799 AKSNYEIIKQDL
+799 AKSNYEIIKQGL
-811 PTILYIDQDAITEQR
+811 STILYIDQDAITEQR
-826 NVMKKDL
+826 NAMKKDL
-833 DKAGNYFND
+833 DKAGNYFDD

>member
-1 MATILDIDLTNSPF
+1 MATILDIDLTNSPG
-15 NSYDFFSNKKI
+15 NSYDFFSNKKMS
-26 AAGTVE
+26 AGTVE

-57 IDVGMVQFDDTLP
+57 IDVGIVQFDDTLP

-84 YKTELEDAKSWVDAL
+84 YKTELKDAESWVKAL
-99 QSEIN
+99 QTEIN
-104 KVNSELAEYKDQY
+104 KVNSELTEYQDQY

-123 DPHSDLT
+123 DPHSALT
-130 KNLKQIIKNCKE
+130 TNLKQIVKNYKE
-142 DLNDL
+142 QLNNL
-147 NTDYSKYKK
+147 NTEFSKYKK

-163 LIKAYTKFLNDLIK
+163 LIKAYTNFFNDLTK
-177 YGGKKTITRIE
+177 YGEKKAITRVD
-188 EFGSTEEAEQVDLD
+188 EFGNVEEAEQVDLD

-217 ITEAV
+217 ITDAV

-235 GGASNLMNNLGINQ
+235 GGASNLMNSLGINQ
-249 ETLGIAKSILN
+249 ETLGMAQSILN
-260 LMDSALFNITGII
+260 LMDSTLFNITGII

-280 QMLPSAKVAIGS
+280 QMVPSAKIAMSS
-292 ICTSLKDI
+292 ICTSLKDMYQAI
-300 YIAIY
+300 YI
-305 NDLENEYYETINDAI
+305 DLENQYYETINDAI
-320 TNLPSMQEVLKDAL
+320 TNLPSMQEALKDAQV
-334 NLLMNTIW
+334 LLMNTIW
-342 IMINEQCIKYTGH
+342 VMINEQCIKYTGY

-368 HKYKAWKEARKEKKR
+368 HKYKAWKEARKEQKR
-383 RKKEKKE
+383 RKKEQEE
-390 QEKREKEKEKETG
+390 QEKETG
-403 IQHSSGNTVSTKINV
+403 IQHSSGGTISSKINV
-418 DIDPDIIKQSLM
+418 DVDPDIIKQSLM
-430 DELARASD
+430 DELAHASD

-453 DEIKMLISQFN
+453 DEIKMLIDQFN

-471 SEGID
+471 SDGID
-476 SFEDFMNM
+476 SFEDFMDM
-484 LIEMGIDSDGAV
+484 LVEIGLDSDGAV

-516 LQNQIKEQAIS
+516 LQNQIEAQAIS
-527 SGLNIA
+527 SGLRIA
-533 SDIVSNTKISKEIKT
+533 SDIASNTTISTEIKA

-595 FDSSSVLSIIN
+595 FDASSVLSIIN

-626 FKIHFELE
+626 FKIHFELD
-634 GFNKTLSEQINAI
+634 GFNKTLQEQKDAI

-653 AQDAAKK
+653 AQETAKK
-660 KEADEAI
+660 KEAEEAI

-687 KRPTFQLVH
+687 QRPTFQLVH

-729 ASGNLLGMV
+729 ASGNLLGMI

-779 NVEIN
+779 NIEIN

-799 AKSNYEIIKQDL
+799 TKSNYEIIKQDL

-826 NVMKKDL
+826 NAMKKDL
-833 DKAGNYFND
+833 DKAGNYFDD

>member
-1 MATILDIDLTNSPF
+1 MATILDIDLTNSPG
-15 NSYDFFSNKKI
+15 NSYDFFSNKKMS
-26 AAGTVE
+26 AGTVE

-57 IDVGMVQFDDTLP
+57 IDVGIVQFDDTLP
-70 YTKKVETAQ
+70 YSKKVETAQ

-84 YKTELEDAKSWVDAL
+84 YKTELKDAESWVNAL
-99 QSEIN
+99 QTEIN
-104 KVNSELAEYKDQY
+104 KVNSELTEYQDQY

-123 DPHSDLT
+123 DPHSALT
-130 KNLKQIIKNCKE
+130 TNLKQIVKNYKE
-142 DLNDL
+142 QLNDL
-147 NTDYSKYKK
+147 NTEFSKYKK

-163 LIKAYTKFLNDLIK
+163 LIKAYTNFYNDLTK
-177 YGGKKTITRIE
+177 YGEKKAITRVD
-188 EFGSTEEAEQVDLD
+188 EFGNVEEAEKVDLD
-202 NLDINQAPGMAISGA
+202 NLDINQAPGMEISGA
-217 ITEAV
+217 ITDAV

-249 ETLGIAKSILN
+249 ETLGMAQSILN
-260 LMDSALFNITGII
+260 LMDSTLFNITGII

-280 QMLPSAKVAIGS
+280 QMLPSAKIAIGS
-292 ICTSLKDI
+292 ICTSLKDM

-320 TNLPSMQEVLKDAL
+320 TNLPSIQEVLKDAQE
-334 NLLMNTIW
+334 LLMNTIW
-342 IMINEQCIKYTGH
+342 IMINEQCIKYTGY

-368 HKYKAWKEARKEKKR
+368 HKYKAWKEARKEQKR
-383 RKKEKKE
+383 RKKEQEE
-390 QEKREKEKEKETG
+390 QEKETG
-403 IQHSSGNTVSTKINV
+403 IQHSSGGTVSTKINV
-418 DIDPDIIKQSLM
+418 DVDPDIIKQSLM
-430 DELARASD
+430 DELSRASD

-471 SEGID
+471 TDGID
-476 SFEDFMNM
+476 SFEDFMDM
-484 LIEMGIDSDGAV
+484 LVEMGLDSDGAV

-516 LQNQIKEQAIS
+516 LQNQIEAQAIS
-527 SGLNIA
+527 SGLHIA
-533 SDIVSNTKISKEIKT
+533 ADVVSNTAVSTEIKA

-586 AHQKDGTKI
+586 AHQTDGTKI

-626 FKIHFELE
+626 FKIHFELD
-634 GFNKTLSEQINAI
+634 GFNKTLNEQINAI

-653 AQDAAKK
+653 AQETAKK
-660 KEADEAI
+660 KEAEEAI

-729 ASGNLLGMV
+729 ASGNLLGMI

-826 NVMKKDL
+826 NAMKKDL
-833 DKAGNYFND
+833 DKAGNYFDD

>member
-1 MATILDIDLTNSPF
+1 MATILDIDLTNSPG
-15 NSYDFFSNKKI
+15 NSYDFFSNKKMS
-26 AAGTVE
+26 AGTVE
-32 TEDMKKGQHKTTV
+32 TADMKKGQHKTTV

-57 IDVGMVQFDDTLP
+57 IDVGIVQFDDTLP
-70 YTKKVETAQ
+70 YSKKVETAQ

-84 YKTELEDAKSWVDAL
+84 YKTELKDAESWVNAL
-99 QSEIN
+99 QTEIN
-104 KVNSELAEYKDQY
+104 KVNSELTEYQNQY

-123 DPHSDLT
+123 DPHSALT
-130 KNLKQIIKNCKE
+130 TNLKQIVKNYKE
-142 DLNDL
+142 QLNDL
-147 NTDYSKYKK
+147 NTEFSKYKK

-163 LIKAYTKFLNDLIK
+163 LIKAYTNFYNDLTK
-177 YGGKKTITRIE
+177 YGEKKAITKVD
-188 EFGSTEEAEQVDLD
+188 EFGNVEEAEQVDLD
-202 NLDINQAPGMAISGA
+202 NLDINQAPGMEISGA
-217 ITEAV
+217 ITDAV

-249 ETLGIAKSILN
+249 ETLGMAQSILN

-280 QMLPSAKVAIGS
+280 QMLPSAKIAIGS
-292 ICTSLKDI
+292 ICTSLKDM

-320 TNLPSMQEVLKDAL
+320 TNLPSIQEVLKDAQE
-334 NLLMNTIW
+334 LLMNTIW
-342 IMINEQCIKYTGH
+342 VMINEQCIKYTGY

-368 HKYKAWKEARKEKKR
+368 HKYKAWKEARKEQKR
-383 RKKEKKE
+383 RKKEQEE
-390 QEKREKEKEKETG
+390 QEKETG
-403 IQHSSGNTVSTKINV
+403 IQHSSGGTVSSKINV
-418 DIDPDIIKQSLM
+418 DVDPDIIKQSLM
-430 DELARASD
+430 DELSRASD

-471 SEGID
+471 TDGID
-476 SFEDFMNM
+476 SFEDFMDM
-484 LIEMGIDSDGAV
+484 LVEMGLDSDGAV

-516 LQNQIKEQAIS
+516 LQNQIEAQAIS
-527 SGLNIA
+527 SGLHIA
-533 SDIVSNTKISKEIKT
+533 ADVMSNTTVSTEIKA

-626 FKIHFELE
+626 FKIHFELD
-634 GFNKTLSEQINAI
+634 GFNKTLNEQINAI

-653 AQDAAKK
+653 AQETAKK
-660 KEADEAI
+660 KEAEEAI
-667 SKFELGIVEEEYT
+667 SKFELGIIEEEYT

-729 ASGNLLGMV
+729 ASGNLLGMI

-826 NVMKKDL
+826 NAMKKDL
-833 DKAGNYFND
+833 DKAGNYFDD

>member
-1 MATILDIDLTNSPF
+1 MATILDIDLTNSPGS
-15 NSYDFFSNKKI
+15 SYDFFSNKKMS
-26 AAGTVE
+26 AGTVE
-32 TEDMKKGQHKTTV
+32 TADMKQGQHKTTV

-57 IDVGMVQFDDTLP
+57 IDVGIVQFDDTLP

-79 LRIEY
+79 VRIEY
-84 YKTELEDAKSWVDAL
+84 YKTELKDAESWVKAL
-99 QSEIN
+99 QTEIN
-104 KVNSELAEYKDQY
+104 KVNSELTEYQDQY

-123 DPHSDLT
+123 DPHSALT
-130 KNLKQIIKNCKE
+130 TNLKQIVKNYKE
-142 DLNDL
+142 QLNDL
-147 NTDYSKYKK
+147 NTEFSKYKK

-163 LIKAYTKFLNDLIK
+163 LIKAYTNFFNDLTK
-177 YGGKKTITRIE
+177 YGEKKAITRVD
-188 EFGSTEEAEQVDLD
+188 EFGNVEEAEQVDLD

-217 ITEAV
+217 ITDAV

-235 GGASNLMNNLGINQ
+235 GGASNLMNSLGINQ
-249 ETLGIAKSILN
+249 ETLGMAQSILN
-260 LMDSALFNITGII
+260 LMDSTLFNITGII

-280 QMLPSAKVAIGS
+280 QMVPSAKIAMSS
-292 ICTSLKDI
+292 ICTSLKDM
-300 YIAIY
+300 YQAIY
-305 NDLENEYYETINDAI
+305 TDLENQYYETINDAI
-320 TNLPSMQEVLKDAL
+320 TNLPSMQEALKDAQV
-334 NLLMNTIW
+334 LLMNTIW
-342 IMINEQCIKYTGH
+342 VMINEQCIKYTGY

-368 HKYKAWKEARKEKKR
+368 HKYKAWKEARKEQKR
-383 RKKEKKE
+383 RKKEQEE
-390 QEKREKEKEKETG
+390 QEKETG
-403 IQHSSGNTVSTKINV
+403 IQHSSGGTISSKINV
-418 DIDPDIIKQSLM
+418 DVDPDIIKQSLM

-453 DEIKMLISQFN
+453 DEIKMLIDQFN

-471 SEGID
+471 SDGID
-476 SFEDFMNM
+476 SFEDFMDM
-484 LIEMGIDSDGAV
+484 LVEMGLDSDGAV

-516 LQNQIKEQAIS
+516 LQNQIEAQAIS
-527 SGLNIA
+527 SGLRIA
-533 SDIVSNTKISKEIKT
+533 SDIASNTTISTEIKA

-595 FDSSSVLSIIN
+595 FDASSVLSIIN

-626 FKIHFELE
+626 FKIHFELD
-634 GFNKTLSEQINAI
+634 GFNKTLQEQKDAI

-653 AQDAAKK
+653 AQETAKK
-660 KEADEAI
+660 KEAEEAI

-687 KRPTFQLVH
+687 QRPTFQLVH

-729 ASGNLLGMV
+729 ASGNLLGMI

-779 NVEIN
+779 NIEIN

-799 AKSNYEIIKQDL
+799 TKSNYEIIKQDL

-826 NVMKKDL
+826 NAMKKDL
-833 DKAGNYFND
+833 DKAGNYFDD

>member
-1 MATILDIDLTNSPF
+1 MATILDIDLTNSPS
-15 NSYDFFSNKKI
+15 NSYDFLSNKKMS
-26 AAGTVE
+26 AGTIE

-57 IDVGMVQFDDTLP
+57 IDVGIVQFDDTLP
-70 YTKKVETAQ
+70 YSKKVETAK

-84 YKTELEDAKSWVDAL
+84 YKTELKDAESWVNAL
-99 QSEIN
+99 QAEIN
-104 KVNSELAEYKDQY
+104 KVNSELTEYQDQY

-123 DPHSDLT
+123 DPHSTLT
-130 KNLKQIIKNCKE
+130 TNLKQIVNNYKE
-142 DLNDL
+142 QLNDL
-147 NTDYSKYKK
+147 NTEFSKYKK

-163 LIKAYTKFLNDLIK
+163 LIKAYTNFYNDLTK
-177 YGGKKTITRIE
+177 YGEKKAITRVD
-188 EFGSTEEAEQVDLD
+188 EFGNVEEAEKVDLD
-202 NLDINQAPGMAISGA
+202 NLDINQAPGMEISGA
-217 ITEAV
+217 ITDAV

-249 ETLGIAKSILN
+249 ETLGMAQSILN
-260 LMDSALFNITGII
+260 LMDSTLFNITGII

-280 QMLPSAKVAIGS
+280 QMLPSAKIAIGS
-292 ICTSLKDI
+292 ICTSLKDM

-320 TNLPSMQEVLKDAL
+320 TNLPSSQEVLKDAQE
-334 NLLMNTIW
+334 LLMNTIW
-342 IMINEQCIKYTGH
+342 VMINEQCIKYTGY

-383 RKKEKKE
+383 RKKEQEE
-390 QEKREKEKEKETG
+390 QEKETG
-403 IQHSSGNTVSTKINV
+403 IQHSSGGTVSTKINV
-418 DIDPDIIKQSLM
+418 DVDPDIIKQSLM
-430 DELARASD
+430 DELSRASD

-471 SEGID
+471 TDGID

-484 LIEMGIDSDGAV
+484 LVEMGLDSDGAV

-516 LQNQIKEQAIS
+516 LQNQIEAQAIS
-527 SGLNIA
+527 SGLHIA
-533 SDIVSNTKISKEIKT
+533 ADVVSNTTVSTERKV

-606 AIDEGYVMRKDQ
+606 AIDEGYLMRKDQ

-626 FKIHFELE
+626 FKIHFELD
-634 GFNKTLSEQINAI
+634 GFNKTLNEQINAI

-653 AQDAAKK
+653 AQETAKK
-660 KEADEAI
+660 KEAEEAI

-729 ASGNLLGMV
+729 ASGNLLGMIR
-738 KVIAAI
+738 VIAAI

-751 HKSKTNFYTVRSLKL
+751 NKSKTNFYTVRSLKL

-784 IGIPDTRKLYLYLKN
+784 IGISDTRKLYLYLKN

-826 NVMKKDL
+826 NAMKKDL
-833 DKAGNYFND
+833 DKAGNYFDD
-842 ASLFVQYPDSKYQDG
+842 ASLFVQYPDPKYQDG

>member
-1 MATILDIDLTNSPF
+1 MATILDIDLTNSPG
-15 NSYDFFSNKKI
+15 NSYDFFSNKKMS
-26 AAGTVE
+26 AGTVE

-57 IDVGMVQFDDTLP
+57 IDVGIVQFDDTLP
-70 YTKKVETAQ
+70 YSKKVETSK

-84 YKTELEDAKSWVDAL
+84 YKTELKDAESWVNAL
-99 QSEIN
+99 QTEIN
-104 KVNSELAEYKDQY
+104 KVNSELTEYQDQY

-123 DPHSDLT
+123 DPHSALT
-130 KNLKQIIKNCKE
+130 TNLKQIVKNYKE
-142 DLNDL
+142 QLNDL
-147 NTDYSKYKK
+147 NTEFSKYKK

-163 LIKAYTKFLNDLIK
+163 LIKAYTNFYNDLIK
-177 YGGKKTITRIE
+177 YGEKKAITRVD
-188 EFGSTEEAEQVDLD
+188 EFGNVEEAENVDLD
-202 NLDINQAPGMAISGA
+202 NLDINQAPGMEISGA
-217 ITEAV
+217 ITDAV

-249 ETLGIAKSILN
+249 ETLGMAQSILN
-260 LMDSALFNITGII
+260 LMDSTLFNITGII

-280 QMLPSAKVAIGS
+280 QMLPSAKIAIGS
-292 ICTSLKDI
+292 ICTSLKDM

-320 TNLPSMQEVLKDAL
+320 TNLPSMQEVLKDAQE
-334 NLLMNTIW
+334 LLMNTIW
-342 IMINEQCIKYTGH
+342 VMINEQCIKYTGY

-368 HKYKAWKEARKEKKR
+368 HKYKAWKEARKEQKR
-383 RKKEKKE
+383 RKKEQEE
-390 QEKREKEKEKETG
+390 QEKVTG
-403 IQHSSGNTVSTKINV
+403 IQHSSGGTVSSKINV
-418 DIDPDIIKQSLM
+418 DVDPDIIKQSLM
-430 DELARASD
+430 DELSRASD

-471 SEGID
+471 TDGID
-476 SFEDFMNM
+476 SFEDFMDM
-484 LIEMGIDSDGAV
+484 LVEMGLDSDGAV

-516 LQNQIKEQAIS
+516 LQNQIEAQAIS
-527 SGLNIA
+527 SGLHIA
-533 SDIVSNTKISKEIKT
+533 ADVVSNTTVSTEIKA

-634 GFNKTLSEQINAI
+634 GFNKTLNEQINAI

-653 AQDAAKK
+653 AQETAKK
-660 KEADEAI
+660 KEAEEAI

-729 ASGNLLGMV
+729 ASGNLLGMI

-779 NVEIN
+779 NVEID

-826 NVMKKDL
+826 NAMKKDL
-833 DKAGNYFND
+833 DKAGNYFDD

>member
-1 MATILDIDLTNSPF
+1 MATILDIDLTNSPG
-15 NSYDFFSNKKI
+15 NSYDFFSNKKMS
-26 AAGTVE
+26 AGTVE

-57 IDVGMVQFDDTLP
+57 IDVGIIQFDDTLP
-70 YTKKVETAQ
+70 YSKKVETAQ

-84 YKTELEDAKSWVDAL
+84 YKTELKDAESWVNAL
-99 QSEIN
+99 QTEIN
-104 KVNSELAEYKDQY
+104 KVNSELTEYQDQY

-123 DPHSDLT
+123 DPHSALT
-130 KNLKQIIKNCKE
+130 TNLKQIVKNYKE
-142 DLNDL
+142 QLNDL
-147 NTDYSKYKK
+147 NTEFSKYKK

-163 LIKAYTKFLNDLIK
+163 LIKAYTNFYNDLTK
-177 YGGKKTITRIE
+177 YGEKKAITKVD
-188 EFGSTEEAEQVDLD
+188 EFGNVEEAEQVDLD
-202 NLDINQAPGMAISGA
+202 NLDINQAPGMEISGA
-217 ITEAV
+217 ITDAV

-249 ETLGIAKSILN
+249 ETLGMAQSILN
-260 LMDSALFNITGII
+260 LMDSTLFNITGII

-280 QMLPSAKVAIGS
+280 QMLPSAKIAIGS
-292 ICTSLKDI
+292 ICTSLKDM

-320 TNLPSMQEVLKDAL
+320 TNLPSMQEVLKDAQE
-334 NLLMNTIW
+334 LLMNTIW
-342 IMINEQCIKYTGH
+342 VMINEQCIKYTGY

-368 HKYKAWKEARKEKKR
+368 HKYKAWKEARKEQKR
-383 RKKEKKE
+383 RKKEQEE
-390 QEKREKEKEKETG
+390 QEKETG
-403 IQHSSGNTVSTKINV
+403 IQHSSGGTVSSKINV
-418 DIDPDIIKQSLM
+418 DVDPDIIKQSLM
-430 DELARASD
+430 DELSRASD

-471 SEGID
+471 SDGID
-476 SFEDFMNM
+476 SFEDFMDM
-484 LIEMGIDSDGAV
+484 LVEMGLDSDGAV

-516 LQNQIKEQAIS
+516 LQNQIEAQAIS
-527 SGLNIA
+527 SGLHIA
-533 SDIVSNTKISKEIKT
+533 ADVVSNTTVSTEIKA

-626 FKIHFELE
+626 FKIHFELD
-634 GFNKTLSEQINAI
+634 GFNKTLNEQINAI

-653 AQDAAKK
+653 AQETAKK
-660 KEADEAI
+660 KEAEEAI

-729 ASGNLLGMV
+729 ASGNLLGMI

-799 AKSNYEIIKQDL
+799 TKSNYEIIKQDL
-811 PTILYIDQDAITEQR
+811 PTILYVDQDAITEQR
-826 NVMKKDL
+826 NAMKKDL
-833 DKAGNYFND
+833 DKAGNYFDD

>member
-1 MATILDIDLTNSPF
+1 MATILDIDLTNSPG
-15 NSYDFFSNKKI
+15 NSYDFFSNKKMS
-26 AAGTVE
+26 AGTVE

-57 IDVGMVQFDDTLP
+57 IDVGIVQFDDTLP
-70 YTKKVETAQ
+70 YSKKVETAQ

-84 YKTELEDAKSWVDAL
+84 YKTELEDAESWVDAL

-104 KVNSELAEYKDQY
+104 KVNSELTEYQDQY

-123 DPHSDLT
+123 DPHSALT
-130 KNLKQIIKNCKE
+130 TNLKQIVKNYKE
-142 DLNDL
+142 QLNDL
-147 NTDYSKYKK
+147 NTEFSKYKK

-163 LIKAYTKFLNDLIK
+163 LIKAYTNFYNDLTK
-177 YGGKKTITRIE
+177 YGEKKAITRVD
-188 EFGSTEEAEQVDLD
+188 EFGNVEEAEKVDLD
-202 NLDINQAPGMAISGA
+202 NLDINQAPGMEISGA
-217 ITEAV
+217 ITDAV

-249 ETLGIAKSILN
+249 ETLGMAQSILN
-260 LMDSALFNITGII
+260 LMDSTLFNITGII

-280 QMLPSAKVAIGS
+280 QMLPSAKIAIGS
-292 ICTSLKDI
+292 ICTSLKDM

-320 TNLPSMQEVLKDAL
+320 TNLPSSQEVLKDAQE
-334 NLLMNTIW
+334 LLMNTIW
-342 IMINEQCIKYTGH
+342 VMINEQCIKYTGY

-368 HKYKAWKEARKEKKR
+368 HKYKAWKEARKEQKR
-383 RKKEKKE
+383 RKKEQEE
-390 QEKREKEKEKETG
+390 QEKETG
-403 IQHSSGNTVSTKINV
+403 IQHSSGGTVSSKINV
-418 DIDPDIIKQSLM
+418 DVDPDIIKQSLM
-430 DELARASD
+430 DELSRASD

-471 SEGID
+471 TDGID
-476 SFEDFMNM
+476 SFEDFMDM
-484 LIEMGIDSDGAV
+484 LVEMGLDSDGAV

-516 LQNQIKEQAIS
+516 LQNQIEAQAIS
-527 SGLNIA
+527 SGLHIA
-533 SDIVSNTKISKEIKT
+533 ADVVSNTTVSTEIKA

-626 FKIHFELE
+626 FKIHFELD
-634 GFNKTLSEQINAI
+634 GFNKTLNEQINAI

-653 AQDAAKK
+653 AQETAKK
-660 KEADEAI
+660 KEAEEAI

-729 ASGNLLGMV
+729 ASGNLLGMI

-826 NVMKKDL
+826 NAMKKDL
-833 DKAGNYFND
+833 DKAGNYFDD

>member
-1 MATILDIDLTNSPF
+1 MATILDIDLTNSPG
-15 NSYDFFSNKKI
+15 NSYDFFSNKKMS
-26 AAGTVE
+26 AGTVE

-57 IDVGMVQFDDTLP
+57 IDVGIVQFDDTLP

-84 YKTELEDAKSWVDAL
+84 YKTELKDAESWVNAL
-99 QSEIN
+99 QTEIN
-104 KVNSELAEYKDQY
+104 KVNSELTEYQDQY

-163 LIKAYTKFLNDLIK
+163 LIKAYTNFYNDLTK
-177 YGGKKTITRIE
+177 YGEKKAITRVD
-188 EFGSTEEAEQVDLD
+188 EFGNVEEAEKVDLD
-202 NLDINQAPGMAISGA
+202 NLDINQAPGMEISGA
-217 ITEAV
+217 ITDAV

-249 ETLGIAKSILN
+249 ETLGMAQSILN
-260 LMDSALFNITGII
+260 LMDSTLFNITGII

-280 QMLPSAKVAIGS
+280 QMLPSAKIAIGS
-292 ICTSLKDI
+292 ICTSLKDM

-320 TNLPSMQEVLKDAL
+320 TNLPSMQEVLKDAQE
-334 NLLMNTIW
+334 LLMNTIL
-342 IMINEQCIKYTGH
+342 IMINEQCIKYTGY

-368 HKYKAWKEARKEKKR
+368 HKYKAWKEARKEQKR
-383 RKKEKKE
+383 RKKEQEE
-390 QEKREKEKEKETG
+390 QEKETG
-403 IQHSSGNTVSTKINV
+403 IQHSSGGTVSSKINV
-418 DIDPDIIKQSLM
+418 DVDPDIIKQSLM
-430 DELARASD
+430 DELSRASD

-471 SEGID
+471 TDGID
-476 SFEDFMNM
+476 SFEDFMDM
-484 LIEMGIDSDGAV
+484 LVEMGLDSDGAV

-516 LQNQIKEQAIS
+516 LQNQIEAQAIS
-527 SGLNIA
+527 SGLHIA
-533 SDIVSNTKISKEIKT
+533 ADVVSNTTVSTEMKA

-626 FKIHFELE
+626 FKIHFELD
-634 GFNKTLSEQINAI
+634 GFNKTLNEQINAI

-653 AQDAAKK
+653 AQETAKK
-660 KEADEAI
+660 KEAEEAI

-729 ASGNLLGMV
+729 ASGNLLGMI

-826 NVMKKDL
+826 NAMKKDL
-833 DKAGNYFND
+833 DKAGNYFDD

>member
-1 MATILDIDLTNSPF
+1 MATILDIDLTNSPG
-15 NSYDFFSNKKI
+15 NSYDFFSNKKMS
-26 AAGTVE
+26 AGTVE

-57 IDVGMVQFDDTLP
+57 IDVGIVQFDDTLP
-70 YTKKVETAQ
+70 YSKKVETSK

-84 YKTELEDAKSWVDAL
+84 YKTELKDAESWVNAL
-99 QSEIN
+99 QTEIN
-104 KVNSELAEYKDQY
+104 KVNSELTEYQDQY

-123 DPHSDLT
+123 DPHSALT
-130 KNLKQIIKNCKE
+130 TNLKQIVNNYKE
-142 DLNDL
+142 QLNDL
-147 NTDYSKYKK
+147 NTEFSKYKK

-163 LIKAYTKFLNDLIK
+163 LIKAYTNFYNDLTK
-177 YGGKKTITRIE
+177 YGEKKAITRVD
-188 EFGSTEEAEQVDLD
+188 EFGNVEEAEKVDLD
-202 NLDINQAPGMAISGA
+202 NLDINQAPGMEISGA
-217 ITEAV
+217 ITDAV

-249 ETLGIAKSILN
+249 ETLGMAQSILN
-260 LMDSALFNITGII
+260 LMDSTLFNITGII

-280 QMLPSAKVAIGS
+280 QMLPSAKIAIGS
-292 ICTSLKDI
+292 ICTSLKDM

-320 TNLPSMQEVLKDAL
+320 TNLPSSQEVLKDAQE
-334 NLLMNTIW
+334 LLMNTIW
-342 IMINEQCIKYTGH
+342 VMINEQCIKYTGY

-368 HKYKAWKEARKEKKR
+368 HKYKAWKEARKEQKR
-383 RKKEKKE
+383 RKKEQEE
-390 QEKREKEKEKETG
+390 QEKETG
-403 IQHSSGNTVSTKINV
+403 IQHSSGGTVSSKINV
-418 DIDPDIIKQSLM
+418 DVDPDIIKQSLM
-430 DELARASD
+430 DELSRASD

-471 SEGID
+471 TDGID
-476 SFEDFMNM
+476 SFEDFMDM
-484 LIEMGIDSDGAV
+484 LVEMGLDSDGAV

-516 LQNQIKEQAIS
+516 LQNQIEAQAIS
-527 SGLNIA
+527 SGLHIA
-533 SDIVSNTKISKEIKT
+533 ADVVSNTTVSTEIKA

-626 FKIHFELE
+626 FKIHFELD
-634 GFNKTLSEQINAI
+634 GFNKTLNEQINAI

-653 AQDAAKK
+653 AQETAKK
-660 KEADEAI
+660 KEAEEAI

-729 ASGNLLGMV
+729 ASGNLLGMI

-784 IGIPDTRKLYLYLKN
+784 IGISDTRKLYLYLKN

-826 NVMKKDL
+826 NAMKKDL
-833 DKAGNYFND
+833 DKAGNYFDD

>member
-1 MATILDIDLTNSPF
+1 MATILDIDLTNSPG
-15 NSYDFFSNKKI
+15 NSYNFFSNKKMS
-26 AAGTVE
+26 AGTVE

-57 IDVGMVQFDDTLP
+57 IDVGIVQFDDTLP
-70 YTKKVETAQ
+70 YSKKVETAK

-84 YKTELEDAKSWVDAL
+84 YKTELKNAESWVNAL
-99 QSEIN
+99 QTEIN
-104 KVNSELAEYKDQY
+104 KVNSELTEYQDQY

-123 DPHSDLT
+123 DPHSALT
-130 KNLKQIIKNCKE
+130 TNLKQIVKNYKE
-142 DLNDL
+142 QLNDL
-147 NTDYSKYKK
+147 NIEFSKYKK

-163 LIKAYTKFLNDLIK
+163 LIKAYTNFYNDLTK
-177 YGGKKTITRIE
+177 YGEKKAITKVD
-188 EFGSTEEAEQVDLD
+188 EFGNVEEAEQVDLD
-202 NLDINQAPGMAISGA
+202 NLDISQAPGMEISGA
-217 ITEAV
+217 ITDAV

-249 ETLGIAKSILN
+249 ETLGMAQSILN
-260 LMDSALFNITGII
+260 LMDSTLFNITGII

-280 QMLPSAKVAIGS
+280 QMLPSAKIAIGS
-292 ICTSLKDI
+292 ICTSLKDM

-320 TNLPSMQEVLKDAL
+320 TNLPSIQEVLKDAQE
-334 NLLMNTIW
+334 LLMNTIW
-342 IMINEQCIKYTGH
+342 VMINEQCIKYTGY

-368 HKYKAWKEARKEKKR
+368 HKYKAWKEARKEQKR
-383 RKKEKKE
+383 RKKEQEE
-390 QEKREKEKEKETG
+390 QEKETG
-403 IQHSSGNTVSTKINV
+403 IQHSSGGTVSTKINV
-418 DIDPDIIKQSLM
+418 DVDPDIIKQSLM
-430 DELARASD
+430 DELSRASD

-471 SEGID
+471 TDGID
-476 SFEDFMNM
+476 SFEDFMDM
-484 LIEMGIDSDGAV
+484 LVEMGLDSDGAV

-516 LQNQIKEQAIS
+516 LQNQIEAQAIS
-527 SGLNIA
+527 SGLHIA
-533 SDIVSNTKISKEIKT
+533 ADVVSNTAVSTEIKA

-626 FKIHFELE
+626 FKIHFELD

-653 AQDAAKK
+653 AQETAKK
-660 KEADEAI
+660 KEAEEAI

-680 GDPTKAT
+680 SDPTKAT

-729 ASGNLLGMV
+729 ASGNLLGMI

-826 NVMKKDL
+826 NAMKKDL
-833 DKAGNYFND
+833 DKAGNYFDD

>member
-1 MATILDIDLTNSPF
+1 MATILDIDLTNSPG
-15 NSYDFFSNKKI
+15 NSYDFFSNKKMS
-26 AAGTVE
+26 AGTVE

-57 IDVGMVQFDDTLP
+57 IDVGIVQFDDTLP
-70 YTKKVETAQ
+70 YSKKVETAQ

-84 YKTELEDAKSWVDAL
+84 YKTELKDAESWVNAL
-99 QSEIN
+99 QTEIN
-104 KVNSELAEYKDQY
+104 KVNSELTEYQDQY

-123 DPHSDLT
+123 DPHSALT
-130 KNLKQIIKNCKE
+130 TNLKQIVKNYKE
-142 DLNDL
+142 QLNDL
-147 NTDYSKYKK
+147 NTEFSKYKK

-163 LIKAYTKFLNDLIK
+163 LIKAYTNFYNDLTK
-177 YGGKKTITRIE
+177 YGEKKAITRVD
-188 EFGSTEEAEQVDLD
+188 EFGNVEEAEKVDLD
-202 NLDINQAPGMAISGA
+202 NLDINQAPGMEISGA
-217 ITEAV
+217 ITDAV

-249 ETLGIAKSILN
+249 ETLGMAQSILN
-260 LMDSALFNITGII
+260 LMDSTLFNITGII

-280 QMLPSAKVAIGS
+280 QMLPSAKIAIGS
-292 ICTSLKDI
+292 ICTSLKDM

-320 TNLPSMQEVLKDAL
+320 TNLPSIQEVLKDAQE
-334 NLLMNTIW
+334 LLMNTIW
-342 IMINEQCIKYTGH
+342 VMINEQCIKYTGY

-368 HKYKAWKEARKEKKR
+368 HKYKAWKEARKEQKR
-383 RKKEKKE
+383 RKKEQEE
-390 QEKREKEKEKETG
+390 QEKETG
-403 IQHSSGNTVSTKINV
+403 IQHSSGGTVSSKINV
-418 DIDPDIIKQSLM
+418 DVDPDIIKQSLM
-430 DELARASD
+430 DELSRASD

-484 LIEMGIDSDGAV
+484 LVEMGIDSDGAV

-516 LQNQIKEQAIS
+516 LQNQIEAQAIS
-527 SGLNIA
+527 SGLHIA
-533 SDIVSNTKISKEIKT
+533 ADVVSNTTVSTEIKA

-626 FKIHFELE
+626 FKIHFELD
-634 GFNKTLSEQINAI
+634 GFNKTLNEQINAI

-653 AQDAAKK
+653 AQETAKK
-660 KEADEAI
+660 KEAEEAI

-729 ASGNLLGMV
+729 ASGNLLGMI

-826 NVMKKDL
+826 NAMKKDL
-833 DKAGNYFND
+833 DKAGNYFDD

>member
-1 MATILDIDLTNSPF
+1 MATILDIDLTNSPG
-15 NSYDFFSNKKI
+15 NSYDFFSNKKMS
-26 AAGTVE
+26 AGTVE

-57 IDVGMVQFDDTLP
+57 IDVGIVQFDDTLP
-70 YTKKVETAQ
+70 YSKKVETSK

-84 YKTELEDAKSWVDAL
+84 YKTELKNAESWVNAL
-99 QSEIN
+99 QTEIN
-104 KVNSELAEYKDQY
+104 KVNSELTEYQDQY

-123 DPHSDLT
+123 DPHSALT
-130 KNLKQIIKNCKE
+130 TNLKQIVKNYKE
-142 DLNDL
+142 QLNDL
-147 NTDYSKYKK
+147 NTEFSKYKK

-163 LIKAYTKFLNDLIK
+163 LIKAYTNFYNDLTK
-177 YGGKKTITRIE
+177 YGEKKAITRVD
-188 EFGSTEEAEQVDLD
+188 EFGNVEEAEKVDLD
-202 NLDINQAPGMAISGA
+202 NLDINQAPGMEISGA
-217 ITEAV
+217 ITDAV

-249 ETLGIAKSILN
+249 ETLGMAQSILN
-260 LMDSALFNITGII
+260 LMDSTLFNITGII

-280 QMLPSAKVAIGS
+280 QMLPSAKIAIGS
-292 ICTSLKDI
+292 ICTSLKDM

-320 TNLPSMQEVLKDAL
+320 TNLPSIQEVLKDAQE
-334 NLLMNTIW
+334 LLMNTIW
-342 IMINEQCIKYTGH
+342 VMINEQCIKYTGY

-368 HKYKAWKEARKEKKR
+368 HKYKAWKEARKEQKR
-383 RKKEKKE
+383 RKKEQEE
-390 QEKREKEKEKETG
+390 QEKETG
-403 IQHSSGNTVSTKINV
+403 IQHSSGGTVSSKINV
-418 DIDPDIIKQSLM
+418 DVDPDIIKQSLM
-430 DELARASD
+430 DELSRASD

-471 SEGID
+471 TDGID
-476 SFEDFMNM
+476 SFEDFMDM
-484 LIEMGIDSDGAV
+484 LVEMGLDSDGAV

-516 LQNQIKEQAIS
+516 LQNQIEAQAIS
-527 SGLNIA
+527 SGLHIA
-533 SDIVSNTKISKEIKT
+533 ADIVSNTTVSTEIKA

-626 FKIHFELE
+626 FKIHFELD

-653 AQDAAKK
+653 AQETAKE
-660 KEADEAI
+660 KEAEEAI

-729 ASGNLLGMV
+729 ASGNLLGMI

-799 AKSNYEIIKQDL
+799 AKSNYEIIKQGL
-811 PTILYIDQDAITEQR
+811 PTILYIDQEAITEQR
-826 NVMKKDL
+826 NAMKKDL
-833 DKAGNYFND
+833 DKAGNYFDD

>member
-1 MATILDIDLTNSPF
+1 MATILDIDLTNSPG
-15 NSYDFFSNKKI
+15 NSYDFFSNKKMS
-26 AAGTVE
+26 AGTVE

-57 IDVGMVQFDDTLP
+57 IDVGIVQFDDTLP
-70 YTKKVETAQ
+70 YAKKVETAK

-84 YKTELEDAKSWVDAL
+84 YKTELKDAESWVNAL
-99 QSEIN
+99 QTEIN
-104 KVNSELAEYKDQY
+104 KVNSELTEYQDQY

-123 DPHSDLT
+123 DPHSALT
-130 KNLKQIIKNCKE
+130 TNLKQIIKNYKE
-142 DLNDL
+142 QLNDL
-147 NTDYSKYKK
+147 NTEFSKYKK

-163 LIKAYTKFLNDLIK
+163 LIKAYTNFYNDLTK
-177 YGGKKTITRIE
+177 YGEKKAITKVD
-188 EFGSTEEAEQVDLD
+188 EFGNVEEAEQVDLD
-202 NLDINQAPGMAISGA
+202 NLDINQAPGMEISGA
-217 ITEAV
+217 ITDAV

-249 ETLGIAKSILN
+249 ETLGMAQSILN
-260 LMDSALFNITGII
+260 LMDSTLFNITGII

-280 QMLPSAKVAIGS
+280 QMLPSAKIAIGS
-292 ICTSLKDI
+292 ICTSLKDM

-320 TNLPSMQEVLKDAL
+320 TNLPSMQEVLKDAQE
-334 NLLMNTIW
+334 LLMNTIW
-342 IMINEQCIKYTGH
+342 VMINEQCIKYTGY

-368 HKYKAWKEARKEKKR
+368 HKYKAWKEARKEQKR
-383 RKKEKKE
+383 RKKEQEE
-390 QEKREKEKEKETG
+390 QEKETG
-403 IQHSSGNTVSTKINV
+403 IQHSSGGTVSSKINV
-418 DIDPDIIKQSLM
+418 DVDPDIIKQSLM
-430 DELARASD
+430 DELSRASD

-471 SEGID
+471 SDGID
-476 SFEDFMNM
+476 SFEDFMDM
-484 LIEMGIDSDGAV
+484 LVEMGLDSDGAV

-516 LQNQIKEQAIS
+516 LQNQIEAQAIS
-527 SGLNIA
+527 SGLHIA
-533 SDIVSNTKISKEIKT
+533 ADVVSNTTVSTEIKA

-626 FKIHFELE
+626 FKIHFELD
-634 GFNKTLSEQINAI
+634 GFNKTLSEQKNAI

-653 AQDAAKK
+653 AQETAKK
-660 KEADEAI
+660 KEAEEAI

-729 ASGNLLGMV
+729 ASGNLLGMI

-779 NVEIN
+779 NIEIN

-811 PTILYIDQDAITEQR
+811 PTILYIDQDAIIEQR
-826 NVMKKDL
+826 NAMKKDL
-833 DKAGNYFND
+833 DKAGNYFDD

>member
-1 MATILDIDLTNSPF
+1 MATILDIDLTNSPG
-15 NSYDFFSNKKI
+15 NSYDFFSNKKMS
-26 AAGTVE
+26 AGTVE

-57 IDVGMVQFDDTLP
+57 IDVGIVQFDDTLP
-70 YTKKVETAQ
+70 YAKKVETAQ

-84 YKTELEDAKSWVDAL
+84 YKTELKDAESWVNAL
-99 QSEIN
+99 QTEIN
-104 KVNSELAEYKDQY
+104 KVNSELTEYQDQY

-123 DPHSDLT
+123 DPHSALT
-130 KNLKQIIKNCKE
+130 TNLKQIVKNYKE
-142 DLNDL
+142 QLNDL
-147 NTDYSKYKK
+147 NAEFSKYKK

-163 LIKAYTKFLNDLIK
+163 LIKAYTNFYNDLTK
-177 YGGKKTITRIE
+177 YGEKKAITKVD
-188 EFGSTEEAEQVDLD
+188 EFGNVEEAEQVDLD
-202 NLDINQAPGMAISGA
+202 NLDINQAPGMEISGA
-217 ITEAV
+217 ITDAV

-249 ETLGIAKSILN
+249 ETLGMAQSILN
-260 LMDSALFNITGII
+260 LMDSTLFNITGII

-280 QMLPSAKVAIGS
+280 QMLPSAKIAIGS
-292 ICTSLKDI
+292 ICTSLKDM

-320 TNLPSMQEVLKDAL
+320 TNLPSMQEVLKDAQE
-334 NLLMNTIW
+334 LLMNTIW
-342 IMINEQCIKYTGH
+342 VMINEQCIKYTGY

-368 HKYKAWKEARKEKKR
+368 HKYKAWKEVRKEQKR
-383 RKKEKKE
+383 RKKEQEE
-390 QEKREKEKEKETG
+390 QEKG
-403 IQHSSGNTVSTKINV
+403 IQHSSGGTVSSKINV
-418 DIDPDIIKQSLM
+418 DVDPDIIKQSLM
-430 DELARASD
+430 DELSRASD

-471 SEGID
+471 SDGID
-476 SFEDFMNM
+476 SFEDFMDM
-484 LIEMGIDSDGAV
+484 LVEMGLDSDGAV

-516 LQNQIKEQAIS
+516 LQNQIEAQAIS
-527 SGLNIA
+527 SGLHIA
-533 SDIVSNTKISKEIKT
+533 ADVVSNTTVSTEIKA

-626 FKIHFELE
+626 FKIHFELD
-634 GFNKTLSEQINAI
+634 GFNKTLNEQINAI

-653 AQDAAKK
+653 AQETAKK
-660 KEADEAI
+660 KEAEEAI

-729 ASGNLLGMV
+729 ASGNLLGMI

-784 IGIPDTRKLYLYLKN
+784 ISIPDTRKLYLYLKN
-799 AKSNYEIIKQDL
+799 TKSNYEIIKQNL

-826 NVMKKDL
+826 NAMKKDL
-833 DKAGNYFND
+833 DKAGNYFDD

>member
-1 MATILDIDLTNSPF
+1 MATILDIDLTNSPG
-15 NSYDFFSNKKI
+15 NSYDFFSNKKMS
-26 AAGTVE
+26 AGTVE

-57 IDVGMVQFDDTLP
+57 IDVGIVQFDDTLP
-70 YTKKVETAQ
+70 YSKKVETAK

-84 YKTELEDAKSWVDAL
+84 YKTELKDAESWVNAL
-99 QSEIN
+99 QTEIN
-104 KVNSELAEYKDQY
+104 KVNSELTEYQDQY

-123 DPHSDLT
+123 DPHSALT
-130 KNLKQIIKNCKE
+130 TNLKQIVKNYKE
-142 DLNDL
+142 QLNDL
-147 NTDYSKYKK
+147 NTEFSKYKK

-163 LIKAYTKFLNDLIK
+163 LIKAYTNFYNDLTK
-177 YGGKKTITRIE
+177 YGEKKAITRVD
-188 EFGSTEEAEQVDLD
+188 EFGNVEEAEKVDLD
-202 NLDINQAPGMAISGA
+202 NLDINQAPGMEISGA
-217 ITEAV
+217 ITDAV

-249 ETLGIAKSILN
+249 ETLGMAQSILN
-260 LMDSALFNITGII
+260 LMDSTLFNITGII

-280 QMLPSAKVAIGS
+280 QMLPSAKIAIGS
-292 ICTSLKDI
+292 ICTSLKDM

-320 TNLPSMQEVLKDAL
+320 TNLPSIQEVLKDAQE
-334 NLLMNTIW
+334 LLMNTIW
-342 IMINEQCIKYTGH
+342 VMINEQCIKYTGY

-368 HKYKAWKEARKEKKR
+368 HKYKAWKEARKEQKR
-383 RKKEKKE
+383 RKKEQEE
-390 QEKREKEKEKETG
+390 QEKETG
-403 IQHSSGNTVSTKINV
+403 IQHSSGGTVSSKINV
-418 DIDPDIIKQSLM
+418 DVDPDIIKQSLM
-430 DELARASD
+430 DELSRASD

-471 SEGID
+471 TDGID
-476 SFEDFMNM
+476 SFEDFMDM
-484 LIEMGIDSDGAV
+484 LVEMGLDSDGAV

-516 LQNQIKEQAIS
+516 LQNQIEAQAIS
-527 SGLNIA
+527 SGLHIA
-533 SDIVSNTKISKEIKT
+533 ADIVSNTTVSTERKA

-626 FKIHFELE
+626 FKIHFELD
-634 GFNKTLSEQINAI
+634 GFNKTLNEQINAI

-653 AQDAAKK
+653 AQETAKK
-660 KEADEAI
+660 KEAEEAI

-729 ASGNLLGMV
+729 ASGNLLGMI

-799 AKSNYEIIKQDL
+799 AKSNYEIIKQGL

-826 NVMKKDL
+826 NAMKKDL
-833 DKAGNYFND
+833 DKAGNYFDD

>member
-1 MATILDIDLTNSPF
+1 MATILDIDLTNSPG
-15 NSYDFFSNKKI
+15 NSYDFFSNKKMS
-26 AAGTVE
+26 AGTVE

-57 IDVGMVQFDDTLP
+57 IDVGIVQFDDTLP
-70 YTKKVETAQ
+70 YSKKVETAQ

-84 YKTELEDAKSWVDAL
+84 YKTELKNAESWVNAL
-99 QSEIN
+99 QTEIN
-104 KVNSELAEYKDQY
+104 KVNSELTEYQDQY

-123 DPHSDLT
+123 DPHSALT
-130 KNLKQIIKNCKE
+130 TNLKQIVKNYKE
-142 DLNDL
+142 QLNDL
-147 NTDYSKYKK
+147 NIEFSKYKK

-163 LIKAYTKFLNDLIK
+163 LIKAYTNFYNDLTK
-177 YGGKKTITRIE
+177 YGEKKAITKVD
-188 EFGSTEEAEQVDLD
+188 EFGNVEEAEQVDLD
-202 NLDINQAPGMAISGA
+202 NLDINQAPGMEISGA
-217 ITEAV
+217 ITDAV

-249 ETLGIAKSILN
+249 ETLGMAQSILN
-260 LMDSALFNITGII
+260 LMDSTLFNITGII

-280 QMLPSAKVAIGS
+280 QMLPSAKIAIGS
-292 ICTSLKDI
+292 ICTSLKDM

-320 TNLPSMQEVLKDAL
+320 TNLPSIQEVLKDAQE
-334 NLLMNTIW
+334 LLMNTIW
-342 IMINEQCIKYTGH
+342 VMINEQCIKYTGY

-368 HKYKAWKEARKEKKR
+368 HKYKAWKEARKEQKR
-383 RKKEKKE
+383 RKKEQEE
-390 QEKREKEKEKETG
+390 QEKETG
-403 IQHSSGNTVSTKINV
+403 IQHSSGGTVSTKINV
-418 DIDPDIIKQSLM
+418 DVDPDIIKQSLM
-430 DELARASD
+430 DELSRASD

-471 SEGID
+471 TDGID
-476 SFEDFMNM
+476 SFEDFMDM
-484 LIEMGIDSDGAV
+484 LVEMGLDSDGAV

-516 LQNQIKEQAIS
+516 LQNQIEAQAIS
-527 SGLNIA
+527 SGLHIA
-533 SDIVSNTKISKEIKT
+533 ADVVSNTAVSTEIKA

-626 FKIHFELE
+626 FKIHFELD
-634 GFNKTLSEQINAI
+634 GFNKTLNEQINAI

-653 AQDAAKK
+653 AQETAKK
-660 KEADEAI
+660 KEAEEAI

-729 ASGNLLGMV
+729 ASGNLLGMI

-826 NVMKKDL
+826 NAMKKDL
-833 DKAGNYFND
+833 DKAGNYFDD

>member
-1 MATILDIDLTNSPF
+1 MATILDIDLTNSPG
-15 NSYDFFSNKKI
+15 NSYDFFSNKKMS
-26 AAGTVE
+26 AGTVE

-57 IDVGMVQFDDTLP
+57 IDVGIVQFDDTLP
-70 YTKKVETAQ
+70 YSKKVETAK

-84 YKTELEDAKSWVDAL
+84 YKTELKDAESWVNAL
-99 QSEIN
+99 QTEIN
-104 KVNSELAEYKDQY
+104 KVNSELTEYQDQY

-123 DPHSDLT
+123 DPHSALT
-130 KNLKQIIKNCKE
+130 TNLKQIVKNYKE
-142 DLNDL
+142 QLNDL
-147 NTDYSKYKK
+147 NTEFSKYKK

-163 LIKAYTKFLNDLIK
+163 LIKAYTNFYNDLTK
-177 YGGKKTITRIE
+177 YGEKKAITRVD
-188 EFGSTEEAEQVDLD
+188 EFGNVEEAEKVDLD
-202 NLDINQAPGMAISGA
+202 NLDINQAPGMEISGA
-217 ITEAV
+217 ITDAV

-249 ETLGIAKSILN
+249 ETLGMAQSILN
-260 LMDSALFNITGII
+260 LMDSTLFNITGII

-280 QMLPSAKVAIGS
+280 QMLPSAKIAIGS
-292 ICTSLKDI
+292 ICTSLKDM

-320 TNLPSMQEVLKDAL
+320 TNLPSIQEVLKDAQE
-334 NLLMNTIW
+334 LLMNTIW
-342 IMINEQCIKYTGH
+342 VMINEQCIKYTGY

-368 HKYKAWKEARKEKKR
+368 HKYKAWKEARKEQKR
-383 RKKEKKE
+383 RKKEQEE
-390 QEKREKEKEKETG
+390 QEKETG
-403 IQHSSGNTVSTKINV
+403 IQHSSGGTVSSKINV
-418 DIDPDIIKQSLM
+418 DVDPDIIKQSLM
-430 DELARASD
+430 DELSRASD

-464 NVDLDVL
+464 NVNLDVL
-471 SEGID
+471 SDGID
-476 SFEDFMNM
+476 SFEDFMDM
-484 LIEMGIDSDGAV
+484 LVEMGLDSDGAV

-516 LQNQIKEQAIS
+516 LQNQIEAQAIS
-527 SGLNIA
+527 SGLHIA
-533 SDIVSNTKISKEIKT
+533 ADVVSNTTVSTEIKA

-626 FKIHFELE
+626 FKIHFELD
-634 GFNKTLSEQINAI
+634 GFNKTLNEQINAI

-653 AQDAAKK
+653 AQETAKK
-660 KEADEAI
+660 KEAEEAI

-729 ASGNLLGMV
+729 ASGNLLGMI

-826 NVMKKDL
+826 NAMKKDL
-833 DKAGNYFND
+833 DKAGNYFDD

>member
-1 MATILDIDLTNSPF
+1 MATILDIDLTNSPG
-15 NSYDFFSNKKI
+15 NSYNFFSNKKMS
-26 AAGTVE
+26 AGTVE

-57 IDVGMVQFDDTLP
+57 IDVGIVQFDDTLP
-70 YTKKVETAQ
+70 YSKKVETAK

-84 YKTELEDAKSWVDAL
+84 YKTELKNAESWVNAL
-99 QSEIN
+99 QTEIN
-104 KVNSELAEYKDQY
+104 KVNSELTEYQDQY

-123 DPHSDLT
+123 DPHSALT
-130 KNLKQIIKNCKE
+130 TNLKQIVKNYKE
-142 DLNDL
+142 QLNDL
-147 NTDYSKYKK
+147 NIEFSKYKK

-163 LIKAYTKFLNDLIK
+163 LIKAYTNFYNDLTK
-177 YGGKKTITRIE
+177 YGEKKAITKVD
-188 EFGSTEEAEQVDLD
+188 EFGNVEEAEQVDLD
-202 NLDINQAPGMAISGA
+202 NLDINQAPGMEISGA
-217 ITEAV
+217 ITDAV

-249 ETLGIAKSILN
+249 ETLGMAQSILN
-260 LMDSALFNITGII
+260 LMDSTLFNITGII

-280 QMLPSAKVAIGS
+280 QMLPSAKIAIGS
-292 ICTSLKDI
+292 ICTSLKDM

-320 TNLPSMQEVLKDAL
+320 TNLPSIQEVLKDAQE
-334 NLLMNTIW
+334 LLMNTIW
-342 IMINEQCIKYTGH
+342 VMINEQCIKYTGY

-368 HKYKAWKEARKEKKR
+368 HKYKAWKEARKEQKR
-383 RKKEKKE
+383 RKKEQEE
-390 QEKREKEKEKETG
+390 QEKETG
-403 IQHSSGNTVSTKINV
+403 IQHSSGGTVSTKINV
-418 DIDPDIIKQSLM
+418 DVDPDIIKQSLM
-430 DELARASD
+430 DELSRASD

-471 SEGID
+471 TDGID
-476 SFEDFMNM
+476 SFEDFMDM
-484 LIEMGIDSDGAV
+484 LVEMGLDSDGAV

-516 LQNQIKEQAIS
+516 LQNQIETQAIS
-527 SGLNIA
+527 SGLHIA
-533 SDIVSNTKISKEIKT
+533 ADVVSNTAVSTEIKA

-626 FKIHFELE
+626 FKIHFELD

-653 AQDAAKK
+653 AQETAKK
-660 KEADEAI
+660 KEAEEAI

-729 ASGNLLGMV
+729 ASGNLLGMI

-826 NVMKKDL
+826 NAMKKDL
-833 DKAGNYFND
+833 DKAGNYFDD

>member
-1 MATILDIDLTNSPF
+1 MATILDIDLTNSPG
-15 NSYDFFSNKKI
+15 NSYDFFSNKKMS
-26 AAGTVE
+26 AGTVE

-57 IDVGMVQFDDTLP
+57 IDVGIVQFDDTLP
-70 YTKKVETAQ
+70 YAKKVETAK

-84 YKTELEDAKSWVDAL
+84 YKTELKDAESWVNAL
-99 QSEIN
+99 QTEIN
-104 KVNSELAEYKDQY
+104 KVNSELTEYQDQY

-123 DPHSDLT
+123 DPHSALT
-130 KNLKQIIKNCKE
+130 TNLKQIIKNYKE
-142 DLNDL
+142 QLNDL
-147 NTDYSKYKK
+147 NTEFSKYKK

-163 LIKAYTKFLNDLIK
+163 LIKAYTNFYNDLTK
-177 YGGKKTITRIE
+177 YGEKKAITKVD
-188 EFGSTEEAEQVDLD
+188 EFGNVEEAEQVDLD
-202 NLDINQAPGMAISGA
+202 NLDINQAPGMEISGA
-217 ITEAV
+217 ITDAV

-249 ETLGIAKSILN
+249 ETLGMAQSILN
-260 LMDSALFNITGII
+260 LMDSTLFNITGII

-280 QMLPSAKVAIGS
+280 QMLPSAKIAIGS
-292 ICTSLKDI
+292 ICTSLKDM

-320 TNLPSMQEVLKDAL
+320 TNLPSMQEVLKDAQE
-334 NLLMNTIW
+334 LLMNTIW
-342 IMINEQCIKYTGH
+342 VMINEQCIKYTGY

-368 HKYKAWKEARKEKKR
+368 HKYKAWKEARKEQKR
-383 RKKEKKE
+383 RKKEQEE
-390 QEKREKEKEKETG
+390 QEKETG
-403 IQHSSGNTVSTKINV
+403 IQHSSGGTVSSKINV
-418 DIDPDIIKQSLM
+418 DVDPDIIKQSLM
-430 DELARASD
+430 DELSRASD

-471 SEGID
+471 TDGID
-476 SFEDFMNM
+476 SFEDFMDM
-484 LIEMGIDSDGAV
+484 LVEMGLDSDGAV

-516 LQNQIKEQAIS
+516 LQNQIEAQAIS
-527 SGLNIA
+527 SGLHIA
-533 SDIVSNTKISKEIKT
+533 ADVVSNTTVSTEIKA

-575 AKKQLTKVLSN
+575 AKKQLTKVLYN

-653 AQDAAKK
+653 AQETAKK
-660 KEADEAI
+660 KEAEEAI

-729 ASGNLLGMV
+729 ASGNLLGMI

-799 AKSNYEIIKQDL
+799 TKSNYEIIKQNL

-826 NVMKKDL
+826 NAMKKDL
-833 DKAGNYFND
+833 DKAGNYFDD

>member
-1 MATILDIDLTNSPF
+1 MATILDIDLTNSPG
-15 NSYDFFSNKKI
+15 NSYDFFSNKKMS
-26 AAGTVE
+26 AGTVE

-57 IDVGMVQFDDTLP
+57 IDVGIVQFDDTLP
-70 YTKKVETAQ
+70 YSKKVETAQ

-84 YKTELEDAKSWVDAL
+84 YKTELEDAESWVDAL

-104 KVNSELAEYKDQY
+104 KVNSELTEYQDQY

-123 DPHSDLT
+123 DPHSALT
-130 KNLKQIIKNCKE
+130 TNLKQIVKNYKE
-142 DLNDL
+142 QLNDL
-147 NTDYSKYKK
+147 NTEFSKYKK

-163 LIKAYTKFLNDLIK
+163 LIKAYTNFYNDLTK
-177 YGGKKTITRIE
+177 YGEKKAITRVD
-188 EFGSTEEAEQVDLD
+188 EFGNVEEAEKVDLD
-202 NLDINQAPGMAISGA
+202 NLDINQAPGMEISGA
-217 ITEAV
+217 ITDAV

-249 ETLGIAKSILN
+249 ETLGMAQSILN
-260 LMDSALFNITGII
+260 LMDSTLFNITGII

-280 QMLPSAKVAIGS
+280 QMLPSAKIAIGS
-292 ICTSLKDI
+292 ICTSLKDM

-320 TNLPSMQEVLKDAL
+320 TNLPSIQEVLKDAQE
-334 NLLMNTIW
+334 LLMNTIW
-342 IMINEQCIKYTGH
+342 VMINEQCIKYTGY

-368 HKYKAWKEARKEKKR
+368 HKYKAWKEARKEQKR
-383 RKKEKKE
+383 RKKEQEE
-390 QEKREKEKEKETG
+390 QEKETG
-403 IQHSSGNTVSTKINV
+403 IQHSSGGTVSTKINV
-418 DIDPDIIKQSLM
+418 DVDPDIIKQSLM
-430 DELARASD
+430 DELSRASD

-471 SEGID
+471 TDGID
-476 SFEDFMNM
+476 SFEDFMDM
-484 LIEMGIDSDGAV
+484 LVEMGLDSDGAV

-516 LQNQIKEQAIS
+516 LQNQIEAQAIS
-527 SGLNIA
+527 SGLHIA
-533 SDIVSNTKISKEIKT
+533 ADVVSNTTVSTERKA

-626 FKIHFELE
+626 FKIHFELD
-634 GFNKTLSEQINAI
+634 GFNKTLNEQINAI

-653 AQDAAKK
+653 AQETAKK
-660 KEADEAI
+660 KEAEEAI

-729 ASGNLLGMV
+729 ASGNLLGMI

-799 AKSNYEIIKQDL
+799 AKSNYEIIKQGL

-826 NVMKKDL
+826 NAMKKDL
-833 DKAGNYFND
+833 DKAGNYFDD

>member
-1 MATILDIDLTNSPF
+1 MATILDIDLTNSPG
-15 NSYDFFSNKKI
+15 NSYDFFSNKKMS
-26 AAGTVE
+26 AGTVE

-57 IDVGMVQFDDTLP
+57 IDVGIVQFDDTFP
-70 YTKKVETAQ
+70 YSKKVETAQ

-84 YKTELEDAKSWVDAL
+84 YKTELKDAESWVNAL
-99 QSEIN
+99 QTEIN
-104 KVNSELAEYKDQY
+104 KVNSELTEYQDQY

-123 DPHSDLT
+123 DPHSALT
-130 KNLKQIIKNCKE
+130 TNLKQIVNNYKE
-142 DLNDL
+142 QLNDL
-147 NTDYSKYKK
+147 NTEFSKYKK

-163 LIKAYTKFLNDLIK
+163 LIKAYTNFYNDLTK
-177 YGGKKTITRIE
+177 YGEKKAITRVD
-188 EFGSTEEAEQVDLD
+188 EFGNVEEAEKVDLD
-202 NLDINQAPGMAISGA
+202 NLDINQAPGMEISGA
-217 ITEAV
+217 ITDAV

-249 ETLGIAKSILN
+249 ETLGMAQSILN
-260 LMDSALFNITGII
+260 LMDSTLFNITGII

-280 QMLPSAKVAIGS
+280 QMLPSAKIAIGS
-292 ICTSLKDI
+292 ICTSLKDM

-320 TNLPSMQEVLKDAL
+320 TNLPSIQEVLKDAQE
-334 NLLMNTIW
+334 LLMNTIW
-342 IMINEQCIKYTGH
+342 VMINEQCIKYTGY

-368 HKYKAWKEARKEKKR
+368 HKYKAWKEARKEQKR
-383 RKKEKKE
+383 RKKEQEE
-390 QEKREKEKEKETG
+390 QEKETG
-403 IQHSSGNTVSTKINV
+403 IQHSSGGTVSTKINV
-418 DIDPDIIKQSLM
+418 DVDPDIIKQSLM
-430 DELARASD
+430 DELSRASD

-471 SEGID
+471 TDGID
-476 SFEDFMNM
+476 SFEDFMDM
-484 LIEMGIDSDGAV
+484 LVEMGLDSDGAV

-502 IQDGINQFSGNLTS
+502 IQDGINKFSGNLTS
-516 LQNQIKEQAIS
+516 LQNQIEAQAIS
-527 SGLNIA
+527 SGLHIA
-533 SDIVSNTKISKEIKT
+533 ADIVSNTTVSTEMKT
-548 EHLYDFTND
+548 EYLYDFTND

-626 FKIHFELE
+626 FKIHFELD

-653 AQDAAKK
+653 AQETAKK
-660 KEADEAI
+660 KEAEEAI

-729 ASGNLLGMV
+729 ASGNLLGMI

-766 YDYITNSITSIGT
+766 YDYIANSITSIGT

-826 NVMKKDL
+826 NAMKKDL
-833 DKAGNYFND
+833 DKAGNYFDD
-842 ASLFVQYPDSKYQDG
+842 ASLFVQYPDPKYQDG